1 MKWNQLL
8 RKEFTEIIK
17 SKKILIPIIAVLFVP
32 ILYAGMFLWAF
43 WDPYKQLDDLPVAV
57 VNLDKGAVFD
67 GKPIEVGKGLVDNLK
82 DNTSFK
88 WEFVSEKEAEKGMEG
103 RKYYMLVRIPDDF
116 SSNAT
121 TLLKDDPKPLNLEYI
136 PNESLNFLSS
146 QIGGTAI
153 EKIKGEVSSTLTK
166 TYAEKMFDS
175 IQDVSKGLADGAEG
189 ANKLHD
195 GSSELHD
202 GSSKVTDGLHTLQGK
217 SGEMKDGAQKL
228 ADGSNKLVDGSG
240 KVTNGLNTLNSKTGE
255 MQTGIGKLVDGSGKV
270 TDGLH
275 VLNSNVGIGKLVSGS
290 GKVTDGLHVLNSN
303 AGIGKLVSGSGKV
316 TDGLHVLNSNAGI
329 GKLVDGS
336 GKVTDGLHAL
346 NSNAGIGKLVDGSG
360 KVTNG
365 LNMLN
370 SKTGEMQT
378 GIGKLVSGSGKVT
391 DGLNTLNSKTGEM
404 QKGIG
409 ELRDGSEKVTG
420 GLNELVSKSGD
431 LKTGTTDLS
440 NGMGKLVEGR
450 SQLEKG
456 SQEIQK
462 GLQDLNS
469 NVQKSA
475 AGLEEMQSKVPSIL
489 NTVNEKIDGAGANV
503 NQLNELTQSTAG
515 DAKTAAQDVANLQKQ
530 IESLPKEYQEQLQP
544 FITSAVKSTATVQQ
558 KAAGVAGGTNKLNEE
573 VKQLKGEIHQT
584 TNGLQNKLPN
594 PEGVKTLAGGIEK
607 LTNAQNEFVSK
618 FHGFGE
624 GLDKAKI
631 GANKLKDGS
640 VQLIDGVTQLQSG
653 SGKVTA
659 GLGELYAGAN
669 QMAGGIN
676 QLADGSA
683 QVTGGLGTVS
693 ERANQMAGGINQL
706 ADGSSQVTGGL
717 GTVSVGVSKLADGS
731 GQVTDGLGTVS
742 VGVSK
747 LADGSGQVT
756 GGLGTVSVGVSKLA
770 DGSSQVTGG
779 LGTVSVA
786 VNQLADGSSQVTG
799 GLGTLSAGANQM
811 SGGITQ
817 LTDGSSQVTTGLGT
831 LNGGLNQMSTGS
843 TQLIDGVNKLADGSG
858 KVTDGLVKVND
869 GSGELAEK
877 LGEGAEKTGEVK
889 GTDKTYDM
897 FASPVKVKTEK
908 MAEVPNYG
916 TGFTPYFLS
925 LGLFVGALLLSIVY
939 PLRDTVGVPKS
950 GFSWF
955 ISKFGVL
962 LSVGI
967 IQAIVA
973 DVILLFGLGVEV
985 QSIPYF
991 ILFSIVTSL
1000 AFIALIQCLVTAFG
1014 DAGRFIAIITLIIQ
1028 LTTSAGTFP
1037 LELIPKFLQPFN
1049 AWLPMTYSV
1058 SGLKAVVSSGDFNFM
1073 WQNIGML
1080 MIFIVVLSLGTIA
1093 SLTLMHKRQFKNV
1106 AENQSV
1112 EA

>member
-1 MKWNQLL
+1 MMKWNQLL

-88 WEFVSEKEAEKGMEG
+88 WEFVSEKEAENGMEG

-240 KVTNGLNTLNSKTGE
+240 KVT
-255 MQTGIGKLVDGSGKV
+255 
-270 TDGLH
+270 
-275 VLNSNVGIGKLVSGS
+275 
-290 GKVTDGLHVLNSN
+290 
-303 AGIGKLVSGSGKV
+303 
-316 TDGLHVLNSNAGI
+316 
-329 GKLVDGS
+329 
-336 GKVTDGLHAL
+336 
-346 NSNAGIGKLVDGSG
+346 
-360 KVTNG
+360 
-365 LNMLN
+365 
-370 SKTGEMQT
+370 
-378 GIGKLVSGSGKVT
+378 
-391 DGLNTLNSKTGEM
+391 DGLNTLSSITGEM
-404 QKGIG
+404 QKGIS
-409 ELRDGSEKVTG
+409 ELRDGSEKVTN
-420 GLNELVSKSGD
+420 GLSLLASKTGE
-431 LKTGTTDLS
+431 LKTGTTELS
-440 NGMGKLVEGR
+440 NGMEKLVGGQI
-450 SQLEKG
+450 QLEKG

-462 GLQDLNS
+462 GLQELDS
-469 NVQKSA
+469 KVKISA
-475 AGLEEMQSKVPSIL
+475 AGLEEMQAKVPTIL
-489 NTVNEKIDGAGANV
+489 NKVNEKIDGAEKNV
-503 NQLNELTQSTAG
+503 NQLNGFTQSTAG
-515 DAKTAAQDVANLQKQ
+515 DAKNAAQDVANLQKQ

-544 FITSAVKSTATVQQ
+544 YITNAAKSTATVQQ
-558 KAAGVAGGTNKLNEE
+558 KVAVVSGGTKQLNEE
-573 VKQLKGEIHQT
+573 VNQLKGEINQKASEM
-584 TNGLQNKLPN
+584 QNKLPN
-594 PEGVKTLAGGIEK
+594 SGGINTLTDGITK
-607 LTNAQNEFVSK
+607 LMNAQNEFVSK

-624 GLDKAKI
+624 GLNNAKV
-631 GANKLKDGS
+631 GANNLNKASD
-640 VQLIDGVTQLQSG
+640 QLIDGVTQL
-653 SGKVTA
+653 
-659 GLGELYAGAN
+659 
-669 QMAGGIN
+669 
-676 QLADGSA
+676 
-683 QVTGGLGTVS
+683 
-693 ERANQMAGGINQL
+693 
-706 ADGSSQVTGGL
+706 ADGSS
-717 GTVSVGVSKLADGS
+717 K
-731 GQVTDGLGTVS
+731 
-742 VGVSK
+742 
-747 LADGSGQVT
+747 
-756 GGLGTVSVGVSKLA
+756 
-770 DGSSQVTGG
+770 
-779 LGTVSVA
+779 
-786 VNQLADGSSQVTG
+786 VTG

>member
-88 WEFVSEKEAEKGMEG
+88 WEFVSEKEAKKGMEG
-103 RKYYMLVRIPDDF
+103 RKYYMLVRIPNDF

-175 IQDVSKGLADGAEG
+175 IKDVSKGLADGAEG

-217 SGEMKDGAQKL
+217 SGEMKDGVGKL

-240 KVTNGLNTLNSKTGE
+240 KVTAGLNTLNSKTGIGKLQDGSGKVTDGLNTLNGKTGE
-255 MQTGIGKLVDGSGKV
+255 MQTGIGKLVDGSGK
-270 TDGLH
+270 
-275 VLNSNVGIGKLVSGS
+275 I
-290 GKVTDGLHVLNSN
+290 
-303 AGIGKLVSGSGKV
+303 
-316 TDGLHVLNSNAGI
+316 
-329 GKLVDGS
+329 
-336 GKVTDGLHAL
+336 
-346 NSNAGIGKLVDGSG
+346 
-360 KVTNG
+360 TN
-365 LNMLN
+365 
-370 SKTGEMQT
+370 
-378 GIGKLVSGSGKVT
+378 
-391 DGLNTLNSKTGEM
+391 GLNTLNSKT
-404 QKGIG
+404 G

-420 GLNELVSKSGD
+420 GLNKLVSKSGE
-431 LKTGTTDLS
+431 LQTGTTDLS
-440 NGMGKLVEGR
+440 NGMGKLAEGQ

-462 GLQDLNS
+462 GLQELNS

-475 AGLEEMQSKVPSIL
+475 VGLEEMQSKVPSIL

-515 DAKTAAQDVANLQKQ
+515 DAKNAAQEVANLQKQ

-544 FITSAVKSTATVQQ
+544 FVTSAVKSTATVQQ

-573 VKQLKGEIHQT
+573 VKQLTGEIHQT

-594 PEGVKTLAGGIEK
+594 PAGVKTLAGGVEK

-631 GANKLKDGS
+631 GADKLKDGS

-659 GLGELYAGAN
+659 GLGQLSAGA
-669 QMAGGIN
+669 N
-676 QLADGSA
+676 QLADGSN
-683 QVTGGLGTVS
+683 QVTGGLGTLSVG
-693 ERANQMAGGINQL
+693 ANQMAGGINQL

-717 GTVSVGVSKLADGS
+717 GTLSVGVTKLADGS
-731 GQVTDGLGTVS
+731 
-742 VGVSK
+742 
-747 LADGSGQVT
+747 
-756 GGLGTVSVGVSKLA
+756 
-770 DGSSQVTGG
+770 
-779 LGTVSVA
+779 
-786 VNQLADGSSQVTG
+786 N
-799 GLGTLSAGANQM
+799 
-811 SGGITQ
+811 
-817 LTDGSSQVTTGLGT
+817 QVTTGLGD
-831 LNGGLNQMSTGS
+831 LNGGLNKMSTGS

-967 IQAIVA
+967 IQAVVA

-985 QSIPYF
+985 QSMPYF

-1073 WQNIGML
+1073 WQNVGIL

-1093 SLTLMHKRQFKNV
+1093 SLTWMHKRQFRNI
-1106 AENQSV
+1106 AENQSI

>member
-82 DNTSFK
+82 DNKNFK
-88 WEFVSEKEAEKGMEG
+88 WEFVSEKEAKKGMEG

-121 TLLKDDPKPLNLEYI
+121 TLLKDNPKPLNLEYI

-153 EKIKGEVSSTLTK
+153 EKIKTEVSSTLTK

-175 IQDVSKGLADGAEG
+175 IKDVSKGLADGSEG
-189 ANKLHD
+189 ASKLHE

-217 SGEMKDGAQKL
+217 SGEMKDGVGKL
-228 ADGSNKLVDGSG
+228 FDGSG
-240 KVTNGLNTLNSKTGE
+240 KVTAGLNTLNSKTGE
-255 MQTGIGKLVDGSGKV
+255 MQIGIGKLVDGSGKV

-275 VLNSNVGIGKLVSGS
+275 VLNSNV
-290 GKVTDGLHVLNSN
+290 
-303 AGIGKLVSGSGKV
+303 
-316 TDGLHVLNSNAGI
+316 GI

-360 KVTNG
+360 KVTA
-365 LNMLN
+365 
-370 SKTGEMQT
+370 
-378 GIGKLVSGSGKVT
+378 
-391 DGLNTLNSKTGEM
+391 GLNTLNSKA
-404 QKGIG
+404 G

-420 GLNELVSKSGD
+420 GLNKLVSKSGE

-515 DAKTAAQDVANLQKQ
+515 DAKNAAQEVANLQKQ

-573 VKQLKGEIHQT
+573 IKQLKGEIHQT

-594 PEGVKTLAGGIEK
+594 PAGMKALAGGIEK

-624 GLDKAKI
+624 GLDNAKI
-631 GANKLKDGS
+631 GADKLKDGS

-659 GLGELYAGAN
+659 GLGQLSAGV
-669 QMAGGIN
+669 N
-676 QLADGSA
+676 QLADGSS
-683 QVTGGLGTVS
+683 QVTGGLGTLS
-693 ERANQMAGGINQL
+693 AGVNQL

-717 GTVSVGVSKLADGS
+717 GTVSVGVTKLADGSNQVTDGLGTLSVGANQMAGGVNQLADGS
-731 GQVTDGLGTVS
+731 GQVTT
-742 VGVSK
+742 
-747 LADGSGQVT
+747 
-756 GGLGTVSVGVSKLA
+756 
-770 DGSSQVTGG
+770 
-779 LGTVSVA
+779 
-786 VNQLADGSSQVTG
+786 
-799 GLGTLSAGANQM
+799 GLGTLSN
-811 SGGITQ
+811 
-817 LTDGSSQVTTGLGT
+817 
-831 LNGGLNQMSTGS
+831 GS
-843 TQLIDGVNKLADGSG
+843 TQLIEGVNKLADGSG

-908 MAEVPNYG
+908 IAEVPNYG

-991 ILFSIVTSL
+991 ILFSIITSL
-1000 AFIALIQCLVTAFG
+1000 AFIALIQCLVTALG
-1014 DAGRFIAIITLIIQ
+1014 DAGRFIAIITLIMQ

-1058 SGLKAVVSSGDFNFM
+1058 SGFKAVVSSGDFDFM

-1093 SLTLMHKRQFKNV
+1093 SLTLMHKRQFKNI
-1106 AENQSV
+1106 AENQSI

>member
-1 MKWNQLL
+1 MMKGNQLL

-82 DNTSFK
+82 DNKSFK
-88 WEFVSEKEAEKGMEG
+88 WEFVSEKEAKKGMEG

-121 TLLKDDPKPLNLEYI
+121 TLLKDNPKPLNLEYI

-153 EKIKGEVSSTLTK
+153 EKIKGEVASTLTK

-217 SGEMKDGAQKL
+217 SGEMKDGVQKL

-255 MQTGIGKLVDGSGKV
+255 MQIGIGKLVD
-270 TDGLH
+270 
-275 VLNSNVGIGKLVSGS
+275 
-290 GKVTDGLHVLNSN
+290 
-303 AGIGKLVSGSGKV
+303 GSGKV

-360 KVTNG
+360 KVTDG
-365 LNMLN
+365 LHALN
-370 SKTGEMQT
+370 SNA
-378 GIGKLVSGSGKVT
+378 GIGKLVDGSGKVT
-391 DGLNTLNSKTGEM
+391 DGLNTLNSKTGE
-404 QKGIG
+404 
-409 ELRDGSEKVTG
+409 LRDGSEKVTG
-420 GLNELVSKSGD
+420 GLNKLVSKSGE

-440 NGMGKLVEGR
+440 NGMGKLVEGQ
-450 SQLEKG
+450 SQLEEG
-456 SQEIQK
+456 SQAIQK
-462 GLQDLNS
+462 GLQELNS

-515 DAKTAAQDVANLQKQ
+515 DAKNAAQEVANLQKQ

-544 FITSAVKSTATVQQ
+544 FVTSAVKSTATVQQ

-573 VKQLKGEIHQT
+573 VKQVKVEIHQT

-594 PEGVKTLAGGIEK
+594 PAGIKTLAGGIEK

-624 GLDKAKI
+624 GLDNAKI
-631 GANKLKDGS
+631 GADKLKDGS

-659 GLGELYAGAN
+659 GLGQLSAGVN
-669 QMAGGIN
+669 Q
-676 QLADGSA
+676 
-683 QVTGGLGTVS
+683 
-693 ERANQMAGGINQL
+693 
-706 ADGSSQVTGGL
+706 
-717 GTVSVGVSKLADGS
+717 LADGS
-731 GQVTDGLGTVS
+731 GQVTGGLGTLS

-756 GGLGTVSVGVSKLA
+756 GGLGTLSVGVTK
-770 DGSSQVTGG
+770 
-779 LGTVSVA
+779 
-786 VNQLADGSSQVTG
+786 LADGSSQVTG
-799 GLGTLSAGANQM
+799 GLGTLSAGVNQLADGSGQVTGGLGTLSAGANQM
-811 SGGITQ
+811 AGGVNQLANGSSQVTGGLGTLFAGANQMAGGVNQLADGSGQ
-817 LTDGSSQVTTGLGT
+817 VTDGLGTLSVGANQMAGGVNQLADGSNQVTTGLGT
-831 LNGGLNQMSTGS
+831 LNGGLNKMSTGS

-991 ILFSIVTSL
+991 ILFSIITSL

-1014 DAGRFIAIITLIIQ
+1014 DAGRFIAIITLIMQ

-1058 SGLKAVVSSGDFNFM
+1058 SGLKAVVSSGDFDFM
-1073 WQNIGML
+1073 WQNVGVL

-1093 SLTLMHKRQFKNV
+1093 SLTWMHKRQFRNI
-1106 AENQSV
+1106 AENQSI

>member
-88 WEFVSEKEAEKGMEG
+88 WEFVSEKEAKKGMEG
-103 RKYYMLVRIPDDF
+103 RKYYMLVRIPNDF

-228 ADGSNKLVDGSG
+228 ADGSNKLVAGSG
-240 KVTNGLNTLNSKTGE
+240 KVTSGLNTLS
-255 MQTGIGKLVDGSGKV
+255 
-270 TDGLH
+270 
-275 VLNSNVGIGKLVSGS
+275 
-290 GKVTDGLHVLNSN
+290 
-303 AGIGKLVSGSGKV
+303 
-316 TDGLHVLNSNAGI
+316 
-329 GKLVDGS
+329 
-336 GKVTDGLHAL
+336 
-346 NSNAGIGKLVDGSG
+346 
-360 KVTNG
+360 
-365 LNMLN
+365 
-370 SKTGEMQT
+370 
-378 GIGKLVSGSGKVT
+378 
-391 DGLNTLNSKTGEM
+391 SKTGEM
-404 QKGIG
+404 QKGIS
-409 ELRDGSEKVTG
+409 ELRDGSEKVTN
-420 GLNELVSKSGD
+420 GLSLLASKTGE
-431 LKTGTTDLS
+431 LKTGTTELS
-440 NGMGKLVEGR
+440 NGMEKLAGGQI
-450 SQLEKG
+450 QLEEG

-462 GLQDLNS
+462 GLQELDS
-469 NVQKSA
+469 KVKISA
-475 AGLEEMQSKVPSIL
+475 AGLEEMQAKVPTIL
-489 NTVNEKIDGAGANV
+489 NKVNEKIDGAEKNV
-503 NQLNELTQSTAG
+503 NQLNGFTQSTAG
-515 DAKTAAQDVANLQKQ
+515 DAKNAAQDVANLQKQ

-544 FITSAVKSTATVQQ
+544 YITNAAKSTATVQQ
-558 KAAGVAGGTNKLNEE
+558 KVAVVSGGTKQLNEE
-573 VKQLKGEIHQT
+573 VNQLKGEINQKASEM
-584 TNGLQNKLPN
+584 QNKLPN
-594 PEGVKTLAGGIEK
+594 SGGINTLTDGITK
-607 LTNAQNEFVSK
+607 LMNAQNEFVSK

-624 GLDKAKI
+624 GLNNAKV
-631 GANKLKDGS
+631 GANNLNKASD
-640 VQLIDGVTQLQSG
+640 QLIDGVTQL
-653 SGKVTA
+653 
-659 GLGELYAGAN
+659 
-669 QMAGGIN
+669 
-676 QLADGSA
+676 
-683 QVTGGLGTVS
+683 
-693 ERANQMAGGINQL
+693 
-706 ADGSSQVTGGL
+706 ADGSS
-717 GTVSVGVSKLADGS
+717 K
-731 GQVTDGLGTVS
+731 
-742 VGVSK
+742 
-747 LADGSGQVT
+747 
-756 GGLGTVSVGVSKLA
+756 
-770 DGSSQVTGG
+770 
-779 LGTVSVA
+779 
-786 VNQLADGSSQVTG
+786 VTG

>member
-43 WDPYKQLDDLPVAV
+43 WDPYEQLDDLPVAV

-88 WEFVSEKEAEKGMEG
+88 WEFVSEKEAKKGMEG

-116 SSNAT
+116 SNNAT

-153 EKIKGEVSSTLTK
+153 EKIKGEVASTLTK

-217 SGEMKDGAQKL
+217 SGEMKDGVGKL
-228 ADGSNKLVDGSG
+228 FDGSG
-240 KVTNGLNTLNSKTGE
+240 RVTVGLNTLNGKTGE
-255 MQTGIGKLVDGSGKV
+255 MQIGIGKLVD
-270 TDGLH
+270 
-275 VLNSNVGIGKLVSGS
+275 
-290 GKVTDGLHVLNSN
+290 
-303 AGIGKLVSGSGKV
+303 GSGKV

-336 GKVTDGLHAL
+336 GIVTDGLHAL

-360 KVTNG
+360 KITDG
-365 LNMLN
+365 LHLLN
-370 SKTGEMQT
+370 SKT
-378 GIGKLVSGSGKVT
+378 S
-391 DGLNTLNSKTGEM
+391 
-404 QKGIG
+404 

-420 GLNELVSKSGD
+420 GLNKLVSKSGE

-440 NGMGKLVEGR
+440 NGMGKLAER
-450 SQLEKG
+450 KSQLEKG

-469 NVQKSA
+469 NIQKSA

-515 DAKTAAQDVANLQKQ
+515 DAKNAAQEVANLQKQ

-558 KAAGVAGGTNKLNEE
+558 KAAVVAGGTNKLNEE
-573 VKQLKGEIHQT
+573 VKQLTGEIDQKT
-584 TNGLQNKLPN
+584 SGLQNTLPN
-594 PEGVKTLAGGIEK
+594 PAGVKTLAGGVEK

-624 GLDKAKI
+624 GLDNAKI
-631 GANKLKDGS
+631 GADKLKDGS

-659 GLGELYAGAN
+659 GLGQLSAG
-669 QMAGGIN
+669 
-676 QLADGSA
+676 
-683 QVTGGLGTVS
+683 
-693 ERANQMAGGINQL
+693 
-706 ADGSSQVTGGL
+706 
-717 GTVSVGVSKLADGS
+717 
-731 GQVTDGLGTVS
+731 
-742 VGVSK
+742 
-747 LADGSGQVT
+747 
-756 GGLGTVSVGVSKLA
+756 
-770 DGSSQVTGG
+770 
-779 LGTVSVA
+779 

-799 GLGTLSAGANQM
+799 GLGTLSVGVTKLADGSSQVTGGLGTLSVGVTKLADGSSQVTGGLDTLSVGAGQM

-817 LTDGSSQVTTGLGT
+817 LANGSGQVTTGLST
-831 LNGGLNQMSTGS
+831 LSTGS

-897 FASPVKVKTEK
+897 FANPVKVKTEK
-908 MAEVPNYG
+908 LAEVPNYG

-1049 AWLPMTYSV
+1049 TWLPMTYSV

-1073 WQNIGML
+1073 WQNIGIL

-1093 SLTLMHKRQFKNV
+1093 SLTWMHKRQFKNV
-1106 AENQSV
+1106 VENQSIEV
-1112 EA
+1112 

>member
-88 WEFVSEKEAEKGMEG
+88 WEFVSEKEAKKGMEG

-189 ANKLHD
+189 ASKLHD

-217 SGEMKDGAQKL
+217 SGEMKDGVQKL
-228 ADGSNKLVDGSG
+228 ADGSNKLQDGSG

-255 MQTGIGKLVDGSGKV
+255 MQIGIGKLVD
-270 TDGLH
+270 
-275 VLNSNVGIGKLVSGS
+275 
-290 GKVTDGLHVLNSN
+290 
-303 AGIGKLVSGSGKV
+303 GSGKV

-336 GKVTDGLHAL
+336 GKVT
-346 NSNAGIGKLVDGSG
+346 
-360 KVTNG
+360 NG
-365 LNMLN
+365 LNTLN
-370 SKTGEMQT
+370 GKTSEMQT
-378 GIGKLVSGSGKVT
+378 GIGKLVDGSGKVT

-404 QKGIG
+404 QKGID
-409 ELRDGSEKVTG
+409 ELHDGSEKVTG
-420 GLNELVSKSGD
+420 GLNKLVSKSGE
-431 LKTGTTDLS
+431 LKIGTTDLS
-440 NGMGKLVEGR
+440 NGMGKLVEGQ
-450 SQLEKG
+450 SQLEKW

-462 GLQDLNS
+462 GLQDLSS
-469 NVQKSA
+469 NVQKSTA
-475 AGLEEMQSKVPSIL
+475 ALEEMQSKDPAIL
-489 NTVNEKIDGAGANV
+489 ITVNEKIDGAGANV
-503 NQLNELTQSTAG
+503 NQLNELTQSAAG
-515 DAKTAAQDVANLQKQ
+515 DAKNAAQDVADLQKQ

-544 FITSAVKSTATVQQ
+544 FITNAVKNTTTVQQ
-558 KAAGVAGGTNKLNEE
+558 KSAGVAGGTNKLNEE
-573 VKQLKGEIHQT
+573 VKQLKGEINQKT
-584 TNGLQNKLPN
+584 GNGQSKLPN
-594 PEGVKTLAGGIEK
+594 PAELQSLTVGIDQ
-607 LTNAQNEFVSK
+607 LSNAQKGFVEKFQGFGAKLNTAKEGANEFKNES
-618 FHGFGE
+618 G
-624 GLDKAKI
+624 
-631 GANKLKDGS
+631 
-640 VQLIDGVTQLQSG
+640 QLID
-653 SGKVTA
+653 A
-659 GLGELYAGAN
+659 
-669 QMAGGIN
+669 IN
-676 QLADGSA
+676 QLADGSGK
-683 QVTGGLGTVS
+683 VTGGLDTLSAG
-693 ERANQMAGGINQL
+693 ANQMSGG
-706 ADGSSQVTGGL
+706 
-717 GTVSVGVSKLADGS
+717 
-731 GQVTDGLGTVS
+731 
-742 VGVSK
+742 
-747 LADGSGQVT
+747 
-756 GGLGTVSVGVSKLA
+756 
-770 DGSSQVTGG
+770 
-779 LGTVSVA
+779 

-811 SGGITQ
+811 AGGVNQ
-817 LTDGSSQVTTGLGT
+817 LADGSSQVTGGLGTLSVGVSKLADGSKQVTGGLGSLSVGAKQMAGGVNQLADGSHQVTTGLGD
-831 LNGGLNQMSTGS
+831 LNGGLNKMSTGS

-973 DVILLFGLGVEV
+973 DVILLLGLGVEV

-1073 WQNIGML
+1073 WQNVGVL

-1093 SLTLMHKRQFKNV
+1093 SLTWMHKRQFRNI
-1106 AENQSV
+1106 AENQSI

>member
-1 MKWNQLL
+1 MKWHKLL
-8 RKEFTEIIK
+8 SKEFAEIIK

-43 WDPYKQLDDLPVAV
+43 WDPYEQLDDLPVAV
-57 VNLDKGAVFD
+57 VNLDKGAELD

-82 DNTSFK
+82 DNKSFK
-88 WEFVSEKEAEKGMEG
+88 WEFVSEKEAKEGMEG

-153 EKIKGEVSSTLTK
+153 EKIKSEVSSTLTK

-175 IQDVSKGLADGAEG
+175 IKDVSKGLADGADG

-217 SGEMKDGAQKL
+217 SEEMKDGVQTL

-255 MQTGIGKLVDGSGKV
+255 MQIGIGKLQDGSGKVTAGLNTLNGKTGIGKLQDGSGKV
-270 TDGLH
+270 TDGLN
-275 VLNSNVGIGKLVSGS
+275 VLNG
-290 GKVTDGLHVLNSN
+290 
-303 AGIGKLVSGSGKV
+303 
-316 TDGLHVLNSNAGI
+316 
-329 GKLVDGS
+329 
-336 GKVTDGLHAL
+336 
-346 NSNAGIGKLVDGSG
+346 
-360 KVTNG
+360 
-365 LNMLN
+365 
-370 SKTGEMQT
+370 
-378 GIGKLVSGSGKVT
+378 
-391 DGLNTLNSKTGEM
+391 KTGEM

-409 ELRDGSEKVTG
+409 ELRSGSEKVTN
-420 GLNELVSKSGD
+420 GLNTMVSKTD
-431 LKTGTTDLS
+431 ELKTGTTELS
-440 NGMGKLVEGR
+440 NGMEKLAGGQSE
-450 SQLEKG
+450 LEKG

-462 GLQDLNS
+462 GLQELN
-469 NVQKSA
+469 NKVQNSV
-475 AGLEEMQSKVPSIL
+475 AGLGEMQSKVPSIL
-489 NTVNEKIDGAGANV
+489 NTVNEKIDGAGENV

-544 FITSAVKSTATVQQ
+544 FITNAAKSTATVQQ

-573 VKQLKGEIHQT
+573 VKQLKGEIGEKTSGMQS
-584 TNGLQNKLPN
+584 KMPN
-594 PEGVKTLAGGIEK
+594 PEEVGNLTSGIKK

-618 FHGFGE
+618 FHGLGE
-624 GLDKAKI
+624 GLGNAKV
-631 GANKLKDGS
+631 GADKLKNGS
-640 VQLIDGVTQLQSG
+640 GQLIDGVNQLLDG
-653 SGKVTA
+653 SGKVTE
-659 GLGELYAGAN
+659 GLGALSVGAN
-669 QMAGGIN
+669 QMAGGI
-676 QLADGSA
+676 
-683 QVTGGLGTVS
+683 T
-693 ERANQMAGGINQL
+693 QL

-717 GTVSVGVSKLADGS
+717 GTVSLVVTKLEDGS
-731 GQVTDGLGTVS
+731 
-742 VGVSK
+742 
-747 LADGSGQVT
+747 
-756 GGLGTVSVGVSKLA
+756 
-770 DGSSQVTGG
+770 
-779 LGTVSVA
+779 
-786 VNQLADGSSQVTG
+786 NQVTG
-799 GLGTLSAGANQM
+799 GLGTLSVGTNQM
-811 SGGITQ
+811 IGGVNQ
-817 LTDGSSQVTTGLGT
+817 LADGSGQVTTGLGT
-831 LNGGLNQMSTGS
+831 LNGGLNKMSTGS
-843 TQLIDGVNKLADGSG
+843 TQLIDGVNKLTDGSG

-897 FASPVKVKTEK
+897 FASPVKVKVEK

-1014 DAGRFIAIITLIIQ
+1014 DAGRFIAIITLIMQ

-1058 SGLKAVVSSGDFNFM
+1058 SGFKAVVSSGDFNFM
-1073 WQNIGML
+1073 WQNIGIL

-1093 SLTLMHKRQFKNV
+1093 SLTWMHKRQFKNI

>member
-1 MKWNQLL
+1 MKGNQLL

-82 DNTSFK
+82 DNKSFK
-88 WEFVSEKEAEKGMEG
+88 WEFVSEKEAKKGMEG
-103 RKYYMLVRIPDDF
+103 RKYYMLVRIPADF

-121 TLLKDDPKPLNLEYI
+121 TLLKDNPKPLNLEYI

-153 EKIKGEVSSTLTK
+153 EKIKSEVSSTLTK

-175 IQDVSKGLADGAEG
+175 IKDVSKGLADGAEG
-189 ANKLHD
+189 ASKLHD
-195 GSSELHD
+195 GTSELHD

-217 SGEMKDGAQKL
+217 SGEMKDGVQKL
-228 ADGSNKLVDGSG
+228 ADGSNKLIDGSG
-240 KVTNGLNTLNSKTGE
+240 KVTAGLNTLNSKTGE
-255 MQTGIGKLVDGSGKV
+255 MQTGIGKLQDGSGKV
-270 TDGLH
+270 TG
-275 VLNSNVGIGKLVSGS
+275 
-290 GKVTDGLHVLNSN
+290 
-303 AGIGKLVSGSGKV
+303 
-316 TDGLHVLNSNAGI
+316 
-329 GKLVDGS
+329 
-336 GKVTDGLHAL
+336 
-346 NSNAGIGKLVDGSG
+346 
-360 KVTNG
+360 
-365 LNMLN
+365 
-370 SKTGEMQT
+370 
-378 GIGKLVSGSGKVT
+378 
-391 DGLNTLNSKTGEM
+391 GLNTLNSKT
-404 QKGIG
+404 G

-420 GLNELVSKSGD
+420 GLNKLVSKSGE
-431 LKTGTTDLS
+431 LQTGTTNLS
-440 NGMGKLVEGR
+440 NGMGKLVEGQ

-456 SQEIQK
+456 SQAIQK

-489 NTVNEKIDGAGANV
+489 NAVNEKIDGAGANV
-503 NQLNELTQSTAG
+503 NRLNELTQSTAG
-515 DAKTAAQDVANLQKQ
+515 DAKNAAQEVANLQKQ

-544 FITSAVKSTATVQQ
+544 FITSAVKSTETVQQ
-558 KAAGVAGGTNKLNEE
+558 KAAGVAGGTNKLNEQ
-573 VKQLKGEIHQT
+573 VKQLKGEIDQKT
-584 TNGLQNKLPN
+584 SGLQNKLPN
-594 PEGVKTLAGGIEK
+594 SEGVKTLADGIEK

-618 FHGFGE
+618 FYGFGE
-624 GLDKAKI
+624 GLDNAKI
-631 GANKLKDGS
+631 GADKLKDGS

-659 GLGELYAGAN
+659 GLGQLSAG
-669 QMAGGIN
+669 
-676 QLADGSA
+676 
-683 QVTGGLGTVS
+683 
-693 ERANQMAGGINQL
+693 
-706 ADGSSQVTGGL
+706 
-717 GTVSVGVSKLADGS
+717 
-731 GQVTDGLGTVS
+731 
-742 VGVSK
+742 
-747 LADGSGQVT
+747 
-756 GGLGTVSVGVSKLA
+756 
-770 DGSSQVTGG
+770 
-779 LGTVSVA
+779 
-786 VNQLADGSSQVTG
+786 VNQLVDGSSQVTG
-799 GLGTLSAGANQM
+799 GLGTLSVGTSQM
-811 SGGITQ
+811 TGGITQ
-817 LTDGSSQVTTGLGT
+817 LADGSSQVTTGLGT
-831 LNGGLNQMSTGS
+831 LNGGLNKMSTGS

-991 ILFSIVTSL
+991 ILFSIITSL

-1037 LELIPKFLQPFN
+1037 LELIPKFLQPFH

-1058 SGLKAVVSSGDFNFM
+1058 SGFKAVVSSGDFNFM
-1073 WQNIGML
+1073 WQNIGIL
-1080 MIFIVVLSLGTIA
+1080 MIFIVVLSLGTIV
-1093 SLTLMHKRQFKNV
+1093 SLTLMHKRKFKNV
-1106 AENQSV
+1106 VENQSV

>member
-1 MKWNQLL
+1 MKGNQLL
-8 RKEFTEIIK
+8 RKEFTQIIK

-88 WEFVSEKEAEKGMEG
+88 WEFVSEKEAKKGMEG

-217 SGEMKDGAQKL
+217 SGEMKDGVGKIF
-228 ADGSNKLVDGSG
+228 DGSG
-240 KVTNGLNTLNSKTGE
+240 KVTAGLNTLNGKTGE
-255 MQTGIGKLVDGSGKV
+255 MQIGIGKLVD
-270 TDGLH
+270 
-275 VLNSNVGIGKLVSGS
+275 
-290 GKVTDGLHVLNSN
+290 
-303 AGIGKLVSGSGKV
+303 GSGKV

-360 KVTNG
+360 KVTDG
-365 LNMLN
+365 LNTLN
-370 SKTGEMQT
+370 SKTSEMQT
-378 GIGKLVSGSGKVT
+378 GIGKLVDGSGKVT
-391 DGLNTLNSKTGEM
+391 DGLITLNSKTGKM
-404 QKGIG
+404 QKGID
-409 ELRDGSEKVTG
+409 ELHDGSEKVTG
-420 GLNELVSKSGD
+420 GLNKLVSKSGE

-440 NGMGKLVEGR
+440 NGMEQLVGGQ
-450 SQLEKG
+450 SQLEEA
-456 SQEIQK
+456 SQRIEK

-469 NVQKSA
+469 KVKSSA
-475 AGLEEMQSKVPSIL
+475 AALEEMQSKGPSIL

-503 NQLNELTQSTAG
+503 NQLHELTQSTAG
-515 DAKTAAQDVANLQKQ
+515 DAKNAAQDVANLQKQ

-558 KAAGVAGGTNKLNEE
+558 KATGVAGGTNKLNEE
-573 VKQLKGEIHQT
+573 VKQLKGEINQKT
-584 TNGLQNKLPN
+584 GDGQSKLPN
-594 PEGVKTLAGGIEK
+594 PAELQSLTVGIDQLSSAQKGFVEK
-607 LTNAQNEFVSK
+607 FQ
-618 FHGFGE
+618 GFGE
-624 GLDKAKI
+624 KLNTAKE
-631 GANKLKDGS
+631 GANKFKNESG
-640 VQLIDGVTQLQSG
+640 QLIDAINQLADG
-653 SGKVTA
+653 SGKVTG
-659 GLGELYAGAN
+659 GLDTLSAGAN
-669 QMAGGIN
+669 QMAGG
-676 QLADGSA
+676 
-683 QVTGGLGTVS
+683 
-693 ERANQMAGGINQL
+693 
-706 ADGSSQVTGGL
+706 
-717 GTVSVGVSKLADGS
+717 
-731 GQVTDGLGTVS
+731 
-742 VGVSK
+742 
-747 LADGSGQVT
+747 
-756 GGLGTVSVGVSKLA
+756 
-770 DGSSQVTGG
+770 
-779 LGTVSVA
+779 

-811 SGGITQ
+811 AGGVNQ
-817 LTDGSSQVTTGLGT
+817 LADGSSQVTGGLGT
-831 LNGGLNQMSTGS
+831 LSVGVTKLADGSSQVTGGLGTLSVGVTKLADGSSQVTGGLGTLSVGAGQMAGGITQLANGSGQVTTGLSTLSTGS

-967 IQAIVA
+967 IQAVVA

-1073 WQNIGML
+1073 WQNVGVL

-1093 SLTLMHKRQFKNV
+1093 SLTWMHKRQFRNI
-1106 AENQSV
+1106 AENQSI

>member
-88 WEFVSEKEAEKGMEG
+88 WEFVSEKEAKKGMEG
-103 RKYYMLVRIPDDF
+103 RKYYMLVRIPNDF

-217 SGEMKDGAQKL
+217 SGEMKDGVGKL
-228 ADGSNKLVDGSG
+228 FDGSG

-255 MQTGIGKLVDGSGKV
+255 MQI
-270 TDGLH
+270 
-275 VLNSNVGIGKLVSGS
+275 
-290 GKVTDGLHVLNSN
+290 
-303 AGIGKLVSGSGKV
+303 
-316 TDGLHVLNSNAGI
+316 
-329 GKLVDGS
+329 
-336 GKVTDGLHAL
+336 
-346 NSNAGIGKLVDGSG
+346 GIGKLVDGSG

-365 LNMLN
+365 LNTLN
-370 SKTGEMQT
+370 SKTSEMQTGIGKLQDGSQKVTAGLNTLNGKTGEMQT
-378 GIGKLVSGSGKVT
+378 GIGKL
-391 DGLNTLNSKTGEM
+391 
-404 QKGIG
+404 Q
-409 ELRDGSEKVTG
+409 DGSEKVTA
-420 GLNELVSKSGD
+420 GLNTLVSKSGE

-440 NGMGKLVEGR
+440 NGMEQLVGGQSKLEGA
-450 SQLEKG
+450 SQKIEKG
-456 SQEIQK
+456 LE
-462 GLQDLNS
+462 DLNRTVK
-469 NVQKSA
+469 NSA
-475 AGLEEMQSKVPSIL
+475 ADSKEMQSKGPSIL
-489 NTVNEKIDGAGANV
+489 NTVNEKIDEAGANV
-503 NQLNELTQSTAG
+503 NQLNELTQSTAE
-515 DAKTAAQDVANLQKQ
+515 DAKNAAQEVANLQKQ

-573 VKQLKGEIHQT
+573 VKQLKGEINQKT
-584 TNGLQNKLPN
+584 SDSQDKLPST
-594 PEGVKTLAGGIEK
+594 EKMASLTGSIEK
-607 LTNAQNEFVSK
+607 LVGAQKGFVESSQEFGKKLNA
-618 FHGFGE
+618 
-624 GLDKAKI
+624 AKE
-631 GANKLKDGS
+631 GANKFKNESG
-640 VQLIDGVTQLQSG
+640 QLID
-653 SGKVTA
+653 A
-659 GLGELYAGAN
+659 
-669 QMAGGIN
+669 IN
-676 QLADGSA
+676 Q
-683 QVTGGLGTVS
+683 
-693 ERANQMAGGINQL
+693 
-706 ADGSSQVTGGL
+706 
-717 GTVSVGVSKLADGS
+717 
-731 GQVTDGLGTVS
+731 
-742 VGVSK
+742 

-756 GGLGTVSVGVSKLA
+756 GGLGTLSAGA
-770 DGSSQVTGG
+770 NQMAGG
-779 LGTVSVA
+779 

-799 GLGTLSAGANQM
+799 GLGALSTGANQM
-811 SGGITQ
+811 AGGVNK
-817 LTDGSSQVTTGLGT
+817 LADGSSQVTGGLGT
-831 LNGGLNQMSTGS
+831 LSVGANQMAGGVNQLASGSGQVTTGLSTLSTGS

-908 MAEVPNYG
+908 MVEVPNYG

-973 DVILLFGLGVEV
+973 DIILLFGLGVEV

-1073 WQNIGML
+1073 WQNVGIL

-1093 SLTLMHKRQFKNV
+1093 SLTWMHKRQFRNI
-1106 AENQSV
+1106 AENQSI

>member
-1 MKWNQLL
+1 MKWHKLL
-8 RKEFTEIIK
+8 SKEFAEIIK

-43 WDPYKQLDDLPVAV
+43 WDPYEQLDDLPVAV
-57 VNLDKGAVFD
+57 VNLDKGAELD
-67 GKPIEVGKGLVDNLK
+67 GKPIEVGKGLIDNLK
-82 DNTSFK
+82 DNKSFK
-88 WEFVSEKEAEKGMEG
+88 WEFVSEKEAKEGMEG

-121 TLLKDDPKPLNLEYI
+121 TLLKDEPKPLNLEYI

-153 EKIKGEVSSTLTK
+153 EKIKSEVSSTLTK

-175 IQDVSKGLADGAEG
+175 IKDVSKGLADGADG

-195 GSSELHD
+195 GTSELHD
-202 GSSKVTDGLHTLQGK
+202 GSGKVTDGLHTLQGK
-217 SGEMKDGAQKL
+217 SGEMKDGVQKL
-228 ADGSNKLVDGSG
+228 ADGSNKLVDGSGKVTNGLNTLNSKTGEMQIGIGKLQDGSGKVTDGLHALNSNAGIGKLVDGSG

-270 TDGLH
+270 TDGL
-275 VLNSNVGIGKLVSGS
+275 
-290 GKVTDGLHVLNSN
+290 
-303 AGIGKLVSGSGKV
+303 
-316 TDGLHVLNSNAGI
+316 
-329 GKLVDGS
+329 
-336 GKVTDGLHAL
+336 
-346 NSNAGIGKLVDGSG
+346 
-360 KVTNG
+360 
-365 LNMLN
+365 
-370 SKTGEMQT
+370 
-378 GIGKLVSGSGKVT
+378 
-391 DGLNTLNSKTGEM
+391 NTLNSKTGEM

-409 ELRDGSEKVTG
+409 ELHDGSEKVTD
-420 GLNELVSKSGD
+420 GLNKLVSKSGE
-431 LKTGTTDLS
+431 LKTETTNLS
-440 NGMGKLVEGR
+440 NGMGKLVEGKI
-450 SQLEKG
+450 QLEKG

-469 NVQKSA
+469 NVQNSA

-489 NTVNEKIDGAGANV
+489 NTVNQKIDGAGENI

-515 DAKTAAQDVANLQKQ
+515 DAKNAAQEVANLQKQ

-558 KAAGVAGGTNKLNEE
+558 KATGVAGGTNKLNEE
-573 VKQLKGEIHQT
+573 VKQLKGEINQT

-624 GLDKAKI
+624 RLDNAKI
-631 GANKLKDGS
+631 GADKLKDGS

-653 SGKVTA
+653 SGKVTV
-659 GLGELYAGAN
+659 GLGQLSAEAN

-676 QLADGSA
+676 QLADGSG
-683 QVTGGLGTVS
+683 QVTGGLGILS

-717 GTVSVGVSKLADGS
+717 GTLS
-731 GQVTDGLGTVS
+731 G
-742 VGVSK
+742 GVSK

-756 GGLGTVSVGVSKLA
+756 GGLGTLSVGVTKLA

-779 LGTVSVA
+779 LDTLSVGVSK
-786 VNQLADGSSQVTG
+786 LRDGSVQVTS
-799 GLGTLSAGANQM
+799 GLGTLSVGTNQM
-811 SGGITQ
+811 IGGVNQ
-817 LTDGSSQVTTGLGT
+817 LADGSSQVTTGLGT
-831 LNGGLNQMSTGS
+831 LNGGLNKMSTGS
-843 TQLIDGVNKLADGSG
+843 IQLIDGVTKLTDGSG

-1014 DAGRFIAIITLIIQ
+1014 DAGRFIAIITLIMQ

-1058 SGLKAVVSSGDFNFM
+1058 SGFKAVVSSGDFNFM
-1073 WQNIGML
+1073 WQNIGIL

-1093 SLTLMHKRQFKNV
+1093 SLTWMHKRQFKNI
-1106 AENQSV
+1106 AENQSI

>member
-1 MKWNQLL
+1 MKGNQLL
-8 RKEFTEIIK
+8 RKEFTQIIK

-88 WEFVSEKEAEKGMEG
+88 WEFVSEKEAKKGMEG

-121 TLLKDDPKPLNLEYI
+121 TLLKDEPKPLNLEYI

-153 EKIKGEVSSTLTK
+153 EKIKGEVASTLTK

-189 ANKLHD
+189 ASKLHD
-195 GSSELHD
+195 GSNELHD

-217 SGEMKDGAQKL
+217 SGEMKDGVQKL

-240 KVTNGLNTLNSKTGE
+240 KVTNGLNVLNSKTGE
-255 MQTGIGKLVDGSGKV
+255 MQVGIGKLVD
-270 TDGLH
+270 
-275 VLNSNVGIGKLVSGS
+275 
-290 GKVTDGLHVLNSN
+290 
-303 AGIGKLVSGSGKV
+303 GSGKV

-336 GKVTDGLHAL
+336 GKVT
-346 NSNAGIGKLVDGSG
+346 
-360 KVTNG
+360 NG

-370 SKTGEMQT
+370 SKTSEMQTGIGKLQDGSQKVTAGLNTLNGKTGEMQT
-378 GIGKLVSGSGKVT
+378 GIGKLQDGSKKVT
-391 DGLNTLNSKTGEM
+391 NGLNTLVSQSGE
-404 QKGIG
+404 
-409 ELRDGSEKVTG
+409 
-420 GLNELVSKSGD
+420 
-431 LKTGTTDLS
+431 LKTGTIDLS
-440 NGMGKLVEGR
+440 NGMEQLVGGQ
-450 SQLEKG
+450 SQLEG
-456 SQEIQK
+456 ASQKIEK
-462 GLQDLNS
+462 GLEDLDRTVKN
-469 NVQKSA
+469 SA
-475 AGLEEMQSKVPSIL
+475 ADLKEMQSKGPSIL
-489 NTVNEKIDGAGANV
+489 NTVNEKINGAGANV
-503 NQLNELTQSTAG
+503 NQLNEFTQSTAG
-515 DAKTAAQDVANLQKQ
+515 DAKNAAQDVANLQKQ

-573 VKQLKGEIHQT
+573 VKQLKSEINQKT
-584 TNGLQNKLPN
+584 GDSQNKLPN
-594 PEGVKTLAGGIEK
+594 TEKLDSLTNSIEK
-607 LTNAQNEFVSK
+607 LVGVQKVFIGDFQEFGKKLNE
-618 FHGFGE
+618 
-624 GLDKAKI
+624 AKE
-631 GANKLKDGS
+631 GANKFKNESG
-640 VQLIDGVTQLQSG
+640 QLIDAINQLADG
-653 SGKVTA
+653 SGKVTG
-659 GLGELYAGAN
+659 GLDILSAGAN
-669 QMAGGIN
+669 QMAGG
-676 QLADGSA
+676 
-683 QVTGGLGTVS
+683 V
-693 ERANQMAGGINQL
+693 NQL

-717 GTVSVGVSKLADGS
+717 DTLSAGAN
-731 GQVTDGLGTVS
+731 QM
-742 VGVSK
+742 
-747 LADGSGQVT
+747 A
-756 GGLGTVSVGVSKLA
+756 GG
-770 DGSSQVTGG
+770 
-779 LGTVSVA
+779 

-799 GLGTLSAGANQM
+799 GLGTLSVGVTKLA
-811 SGGITQ
+811 
-817 LTDGSSQVTTGLGT
+817 DGSSQVTGGLGTLSVGANQMAGGVTQLADGSGQVTTGLGN
-831 LNGGLNQMSTGS
+831 LNGGLNKMSTGS

-967 IQAIVA
+967 IQAVVA

-1058 SGLKAVVSSGDFNFM
+1058 SGLKAVVSSGNFDFM
-1073 WQNIGML
+1073 WQNVGVL

-1093 SLTLMHKRQFKNV
+1093 SLTWMHKRQFKNI

>member
-1 MKWNQLL
+1 MKGNQLL

-82 DNTSFK
+82 DNKSFK
-88 WEFVSEKEAEKGMEG
+88 WEFVSEKEAKKGMEG

-121 TLLKDDPKPLNLEYI
+121 TLLKDNPKPLNLEYI

-153 EKIKGEVSSTLTK
+153 EKIKTEVSSTLTK

-175 IQDVSKGLADGAEG
+175 IKDVSKGLADGAEG
-189 ANKLHD
+189 ASKLHD

-217 SGEMKDGAQKL
+217 SGEMKDGVGKL
-228 ADGSNKLVDGSG
+228 FDGSG
-240 KVTNGLNTLNSKTGE
+240 KVTAGLNSLNSKTGE
-255 MQTGIGKLVDGSGKV
+255 MQIGIGKLVD
-270 TDGLH
+270 
-275 VLNSNVGIGKLVSGS
+275 
-290 GKVTDGLHVLNSN
+290 
-303 AGIGKLVSGSGKV
+303 GSGKV

-336 GKVTDGLHAL
+336 GKVTA
-346 NSNAGIGKLVDGSG
+346 
-360 KVTNG
+360 
-365 LNMLN
+365 
-370 SKTGEMQT
+370 
-378 GIGKLVSGSGKVT
+378 
-391 DGLNTLNSKTGEM
+391 GLNTLNSKT
-404 QKGIG
+404 G

-420 GLNELVSKSGD
+420 GLNKLVSKSGD

-489 NTVNEKIDGAGANV
+489 NTVNEKIDGAGANI
-503 NQLNELTQSTAG
+503 NQLNELTQSTVG

-594 PEGVKTLAGGIEK
+594 PAGMKALADGVEK

-624 GLDKAKI
+624 GLDNAKI
-631 GANKLKDGS
+631 GADKLKDGS

-653 SGKVTA
+653 SGKVT
-659 GLGELYAGAN
+659 
-669 QMAGGIN
+669 
-676 QLADGSA
+676 
-683 QVTGGLGTVS
+683 
-693 ERANQMAGGINQL
+693 
-706 ADGSSQVTGGL
+706 
-717 GTVSVGVSKLADGS
+717 
-731 GQVTDGLGTVS
+731 DGLGQLS
-742 VGVSK
+742 AG
-747 LADGSGQVT
+747 
-756 GGLGTVSVGVSKLA
+756 
-770 DGSSQVTGG
+770 
-779 LGTVSVA
+779 

-799 GLGTLSAGANQM
+799 GLGTLSAGVN
-811 SGGITQ
+811 Q
-817 LTDGSSQVTTGLGT
+817 LTDGSSQVTGGLGTLSVGANQMAGGVNQLADGSGQVTTGLGT
-831 LNGGLNQMSTGS
+831 LSTGS

-991 ILFSIVTSL
+991 ILFSIITSL

-1014 DAGRFIAIITLIIQ
+1014 DAGRFIAIITLIMQ

-1058 SGLKAVVSSGDFNFM
+1058 SGLKAVVSSGDFDFM

>member
-1 MKWNQLL
+1 MKGNQLL

-82 DNTSFK
+82 DNKSFK
-88 WEFVSEKEAEKGMEG
+88 WEFVSEKEVKKGMEG

-121 TLLKDDPKPLNLEYI
+121 TLLKDNPKPLNLEYI

-153 EKIKGEVSSTLTK
+153 EKIKTEVSSTLTK

-175 IQDVSKGLADGAEG
+175 IKDVSKGLADGSEG
-189 ANKLHD
+189 ASKLHD

-217 SGEMKDGAQKL
+217 SGEMKDGVGKL
-228 ADGSNKLVDGSG
+228 FDGSG
-240 KVTNGLNTLNSKTGE
+240 KVTAGLNTLNSKTGE
-255 MQTGIGKLVDGSGKV
+255 MQIGIGKLVD
-270 TDGLH
+270 
-275 VLNSNVGIGKLVSGS
+275 
-290 GKVTDGLHVLNSN
+290 
-303 AGIGKLVSGSGKV
+303 GSGKV

-336 GKVTDGLHAL
+336 GKVTA
-346 NSNAGIGKLVDGSG
+346 
-360 KVTNG
+360 
-365 LNMLN
+365 
-370 SKTGEMQT
+370 
-378 GIGKLVSGSGKVT
+378 
-391 DGLNTLNSKTGEM
+391 GLNTLNSKT
-404 QKGIG
+404 G

-420 GLNELVSKSGD
+420 GLNKLVSKSGD

-489 NTVNEKIDGAGANV
+489 NTINEKIDGAGANI
-503 NQLNELTQSTAG
+503 NQLNELTQSTVG
-515 DAKTAAQDVANLQKQ
+515 DAKNAAQDVANLQKQ

-594 PEGVKTLAGGIEK
+594 PAGMKALADGVEK

-624 GLDKAKI
+624 GLDNAKI
-631 GANKLKDGS
+631 GADKLKDGS

-653 SGKVTA
+653 SGKVT
-659 GLGELYAGAN
+659 
-669 QMAGGIN
+669 
-676 QLADGSA
+676 
-683 QVTGGLGTVS
+683 
-693 ERANQMAGGINQL
+693 
-706 ADGSSQVTGGL
+706 
-717 GTVSVGVSKLADGS
+717 
-731 GQVTDGLGTVS
+731 DGLGQLS
-742 VGVSK
+742 AG
-747 LADGSGQVT
+747 
-756 GGLGTVSVGVSKLA
+756 
-770 DGSSQVTGG
+770 
-779 LGTVSVA
+779 

-799 GLGTLSAGANQM
+799 GLGTLSAGVN
-811 SGGITQ
+811 Q
-817 LTDGSSQVTTGLGT
+817 LTDGSSQVTGGLGTLSVGANQMAGGVNQLADGSGQVTTGLGT
-831 LNGGLNQMSTGS
+831 LSNGS

-991 ILFSIVTSL
+991 ILFSIITSL

-1014 DAGRFIAIITLIIQ
+1014 DAGRFIAIITLIMQ

-1058 SGLKAVVSSGDFNFM
+1058 SGLKAVVSSGDFDFM
-1073 WQNIGML
+1073 WQNVGVL

-1093 SLTLMHKRQFKNV
+1093 SLTWMHKRQFRNI
-1106 AENQSV
+1106 AENQSI

>member
-88 WEFVSEKEAEKGMEG
+88 WEFVSEKEAKKGMEG
-103 RKYYMLVRIPDDF
+103 RKYYMLVRIPNDF

-189 ANKLHD
+189 ASKLHD

-240 KVTNGLNTLNSKTGE
+240 KVTAGLNTLNSKTGIGKLQDGSGKVTDGLNTLNGKTGE

-270 TDGLH
+270 T
-275 VLNSNVGIGKLVSGS
+275 N
-290 GKVTDGLHVLNSN
+290 
-303 AGIGKLVSGSGKV
+303 
-316 TDGLHVLNSNAGI
+316 
-329 GKLVDGS
+329 
-336 GKVTDGLHAL
+336 
-346 NSNAGIGKLVDGSG
+346 
-360 KVTNG
+360 
-365 LNMLN
+365 
-370 SKTGEMQT
+370 
-378 GIGKLVSGSGKVT
+378 
-391 DGLNTLNSKTGEM
+391 GLNTLNSKT
-404 QKGIG
+404 G

-420 GLNELVSKSGD
+420 GLNKLVSKSGE
-431 LKTGTTDLS
+431 LQTGTTDLS
-440 NGMGKLVEGR
+440 NGMEKLAEGQ

-462 GLQDLNS
+462 GLQELNS

-475 AGLEEMQSKVPSIL
+475 VGLEEMQSKVPSIL

-515 DAKTAAQDVANLQKQ
+515 DAKNAAQEVANLQKQ

-544 FITSAVKSTATVQQ
+544 FVTSAVKSTATVQQ

-573 VKQLKGEIHQT
+573 VKQLTGEIHQT

-594 PEGVKTLAGGIEK
+594 PAGVKTLAGGVEK
-607 LTNAQNEFVSK
+607 LTYAQNEFVSK

-631 GANKLKDGS
+631 GADKLKDGS

-659 GLGELYAGAN
+659 GLGQLSAGA
-669 QMAGGIN
+669 N
-676 QLADGSA
+676 QLADGSN
-683 QVTGGLGTVS
+683 QVTGGLGTLSVG
-693 ERANQMAGGINQL
+693 ANQMAGGINQL

-717 GTVSVGVSKLADGS
+717 GTLSVGVTKLADGS
-731 GQVTDGLGTVS
+731 
-742 VGVSK
+742 
-747 LADGSGQVT
+747 
-756 GGLGTVSVGVSKLA
+756 
-770 DGSSQVTGG
+770 
-779 LGTVSVA
+779 
-786 VNQLADGSSQVTG
+786 N
-799 GLGTLSAGANQM
+799 
-811 SGGITQ
+811 
-817 LTDGSSQVTTGLGT
+817 QVTTGLGD
-831 LNGGLNQMSTGS
+831 LNGGLNEMSTGS

-967 IQAIVA
+967 IQAVVA
-973 DVILLFGLGVEV
+973 DIILLFGLGVEV

-991 ILFSIVTSL
+991 IIFSIVTSL

-1073 WQNIGML
+1073 WRNIGVL

-1093 SLTLMHKRQFKNV
+1093 SLTWMHKRQFRNI

>member
-67 GKPIEVGKGLVDNLK
+67 GKPIEVGTGLVDNLK

-88 WEFVSEKEAEKGMEG
+88 WEFVSEKEAKKGMEG
-103 RKYYMLVRIPDDF
+103 RKYYMLVRIPNDF

-217 SGEMKDGAQKL
+217 SGEMKDGVGKL

-240 KVTNGLNTLNSKTGE
+240 KVTAGLNTLNSKTG
-255 MQTGIGKLVDGSGKV
+255 IGKLQDGSGKV
-270 TDGLH
+270 TDGLNT
-275 VLNSNVGIGKLVSGS
+275 LNGKTGEMQ
-290 GKVTDGLHVLNSN
+290 T
-303 AGIGKLVSGSGKV
+303 
-316 TDGLHVLNSNAGI
+316 
-329 GKLVDGS
+329 
-336 GKVTDGLHAL
+336 
-346 NSNAGIGKLVDGSG
+346 GIGKLVDGSG

-370 SKTGEMQT
+370 SKTGE
-378 GIGKLVSGSGKVT
+378 
-391 DGLNTLNSKTGEM
+391 
-404 QKGIG
+404 
-409 ELRDGSEKVTG
+409 LRDGSEKVTG
-420 GLNELVSKSGD
+420 GLNKLVSKSGE
-431 LKTGTTDLS
+431 LQTGTTDLS
-440 NGMGKLVEGR
+440 NGMGKLAEGQ

-462 GLQDLNS
+462 GLQELNN

-475 AGLEEMQSKVPSIL
+475 VGLEEMQSKVPSIL

-503 NQLNELTQSTAG
+503 NQLNEITQSTAG
-515 DAKTAAQDVANLQKQ
+515 DAKNAAQEVANLQKQ

-544 FITSAVKSTATVQQ
+544 FVTSAVKSTATVQQ

-573 VKQLKGEIHQT
+573 VKQLTGEIHQT

-594 PEGVKTLAGGIEK
+594 PAGVKTLAGGVEK

-631 GANKLKDGS
+631 GADKLKDGS

-659 GLGELYAGAN
+659 GLGQLSAGA
-669 QMAGGIN
+669 N
-676 QLADGSA
+676 QLADGSN
-683 QVTGGLGTVS
+683 QVTGGLGTLSVG
-693 ERANQMAGGINQL
+693 ANQMAGGINQL

-717 GTVSVGVSKLADGS
+717 GTLSVGVTKLADGS
-731 GQVTDGLGTVS
+731 
-742 VGVSK
+742 
-747 LADGSGQVT
+747 
-756 GGLGTVSVGVSKLA
+756 
-770 DGSSQVTGG
+770 
-779 LGTVSVA
+779 
-786 VNQLADGSSQVTG
+786 N
-799 GLGTLSAGANQM
+799 
-811 SGGITQ
+811 
-817 LTDGSSQVTTGLGT
+817 QVTTGLGD
-831 LNGGLNQMSTGS
+831 LNGGLNKMSTGS

-973 DVILLFGLGVEV
+973 DIILLFGLGVEV
-985 QSIPYF
+985 QSMPYF

-1073 WQNIGML
+1073 WQNVGIL

-1093 SLTLMHKRQFKNV
+1093 SLTWMHKRQFRNI
-1106 AENQSV
+1106 AENQSI

>member
-8 RKEFTEIIK
+8 LKEFTEIIK

-88 WEFVSEKEAEKGMEG
+88 WEFVSEKEAKKGMEG

-217 SGEMKDGAQKL
+217 SGEMKDGVGKL

-255 MQTGIGKLVDGSGKV
+255 MQIGIGKLVD
-270 TDGLH
+270 
-275 VLNSNVGIGKLVSGS
+275 
-290 GKVTDGLHVLNSN
+290 
-303 AGIGKLVSGSGKV
+303 GSGKV

-360 KVTNG
+360 KVTDG
-365 LNMLN
+365 LHALN
-370 SKTGEMQT
+370 SNA
-378 GIGKLVSGSGKVT
+378 GIGKLVDGSGKVT
-391 DGLNTLNSKTGEM
+391 DGLGTL
-404 QKGIG
+404 
-409 ELRDGSEKVTG
+409 
-420 GLNELVSKSGD
+420 
-431 LKTGTTDLS
+431 
-440 NGMGKLVEGR
+440 
-450 SQLEKG
+450 
-456 SQEIQK
+456 
-462 GLQDLNS
+462 
-469 NVQKSA
+469 
-475 AGLEEMQSKVPSIL
+475 
-489 NTVNEKIDGAGANV
+489 
-503 NQLNELTQSTAG
+503 
-515 DAKTAAQDVANLQKQ
+515 
-530 IESLPKEYQEQLQP
+530 
-544 FITSAVKSTATVQQ
+544 
-558 KAAGVAGGTNKLNEE
+558 
-573 VKQLKGEIHQT
+573 
-584 TNGLQNKLPN
+584 
-594 PEGVKTLAGGIEK
+594 
-607 LTNAQNEFVSK
+607 
-618 FHGFGE
+618 
-624 GLDKAKI
+624 
-631 GANKLKDGS
+631 
-640 VQLIDGVTQLQSG
+640 
-653 SGKVTA
+653 
-659 GLGELYAGAN
+659 
-669 QMAGGIN
+669 
-676 QLADGSA
+676 
-683 QVTGGLGTVS
+683 
-693 ERANQMAGGINQL
+693 
-706 ADGSSQVTGGL
+706 
-717 GTVSVGVSKLADGS
+717 
-731 GQVTDGLGTVS
+731 S

-756 GGLGTVSVGVSKLA
+756 GGLGTLSVGVTK
-770 DGSSQVTGG
+770 
-779 LGTVSVA
+779 
-786 VNQLADGSSQVTG
+786 LADGSSQVTG
-799 GLGTLSAGANQM
+799 GLGTLSAGVNQLADGSGQVTGGLGTLSAGANQM
-811 SGGITQ
+811 AGGVNQ
-817 LTDGSSQVTTGLGT
+817 LADGSSQVTDGLGTLSVGANQMAGGVNQLADGSNQVTTGLGT
-831 LNGGLNQMSTGS
+831 LNGGLNKMSTGS

-858 KVTDGLVKVND
+858 KVTDGLEKVND

-1073 WQNIGML
+1073 WQNVGVL

-1093 SLTLMHKRQFKNV
+1093 SLTWMHKRQFRNI
-1106 AENQSV
+1106 AENQSI

>member
-1 MKWNQLL
+1 MKGNQLL

-82 DNTSFK
+82 DNKSFK
-88 WEFVSEKEAEKGMEG
+88 WEFVSEKEAKKGMEG

-153 EKIKGEVSSTLTK
+153 EKIKGEVASTLTK

-217 SGEMKDGAQKL
+217 SGEMKDGVGKL
-228 ADGSNKLVDGSG
+228 FDGSG
-240 KVTNGLNTLNSKTGE
+240 KVTAGLNTLNSKTGE
-255 MQTGIGKLVDGSGKV
+255 MQIGIGKLVD
-270 TDGLH
+270 
-275 VLNSNVGIGKLVSGS
+275 
-290 GKVTDGLHVLNSN
+290 
-303 AGIGKLVSGSGKV
+303 GSGKV

-336 GKVTDGLHAL
+336 GKVTNGLNTL
-346 NSNAGIGKLVDGSG
+346 NSKTSEMQTGIGKLVDGSG
-360 KVTNG
+360 KVT
-365 LNMLN
+365 
-370 SKTGEMQT
+370 
-378 GIGKLVSGSGKVT
+378 
-391 DGLNTLNSKTGEM
+391 DGLNTLNNKTGEM

-409 ELRDGSEKVTG
+409 ELRNGSEKVTG
-420 GLNELVSKSGD
+420 GLNKLVSKSGE

-440 NGMGKLVEGR
+440 NGMEQLVGGQN
-450 SQLEKG
+450 QLEVA
-456 SQEIQK
+456 SQKIEK

-469 NVQKSA
+469 KVKNSA
-475 AGLEEMQSKVPSIL
+475 AGLEEIQSKGPSIL

-515 DAKTAAQDVANLQKQ
+515 DAKNAAQDVANLQKQ

-544 FITSAVKSTATVQQ
+544 FITSAAKSTATVQQ
-558 KAAGVAGGTNKLNEE
+558 KSTGVAGGTNKLNEE
-573 VKQLKGEIHQT
+573 VKQLKGEINQKT
-584 TNGLQNKLPN
+584 SDAQNKLPN
-594 PEGVKTLAGGIEK
+594 TAKLDSLTEGIEK
-607 LTNAQNEFVSK
+607 LASAQKGFVEN
-618 FHGFGE
+618 FQGFGKN
-624 GLDKAKI
+624 LNVAKE
-631 GANKLKDGS
+631 GANKFKNESD
-640 VQLIDGVTQLQSG
+640 QLIDAINQLADG
-653 SGKVTA
+653 SGQVTG
-659 GLGELYAGAN
+659 GLGALSVGANQMAGGVHQLADGSSQVTDGLGTLSAGAN
-669 QMAGGIN
+669 QMAGG
-676 QLADGSA
+676 
-683 QVTGGLGTVS
+683 V
-693 ERANQMAGGINQL
+693 NQL

-717 GTVSVGVSKLADGS
+717 GTL
-731 GQVTDGLGTVS
+731 S

-756 GGLGTVSVGVSKLA
+756 GGLGTLSAGVSKLA

-779 LGTVSVA
+779 LGTLSVGA
-786 VNQLADGSSQVTG
+786 NQMAGGVNQLADGSG
-799 GLGTLSAGANQM
+799 
-811 SGGITQ
+811 
-817 LTDGSSQVTTGLGT
+817 QVTTGLGT
-831 LNGGLNQMSTGS
+831 LSTGS

-908 MAEVPNYG
+908 IAEVPNYG

-1014 DAGRFIAIITLIIQ
+1014 DAGRFIAIITLIMQ

-1058 SGLKAVVSSGDFNFM
+1058 SGLKAVVSSGDFDFM
-1073 WQNIGML
+1073 WKNIGML

>member
-1 MKWNQLL
+1 MKGNQLL
-8 RKEFTEIIK
+8 RKEFKQIIK

-88 WEFVSEKEAEKGMEG
+88 WEFVSEKEAKKGMEG

-121 TLLKDDPKPLNLEYI
+121 TLLKDEPKPLNLEYI

-153 EKIKGEVSSTLTK
+153 EKIKGEVASTLTK

-175 IQDVSKGLADGAEG
+175 IQDVSKGLADGTEG
-189 ANKLHD
+189 ASKLHD
-195 GSSELHD
+195 GSNELHD

-217 SGEMKDGAQKL
+217 SGEMKDGVQKL
-228 ADGSNKLVDGSG
+228 ADGSNKLQDGSG
-240 KVTNGLNTLNSKTGE
+240 KVTAGLNTLNSKS
-255 MQTGIGKLVDGSGKV
+255 GIGKLQD
-270 TDGLH
+270 
-275 VLNSNVGIGKLVSGS
+275 
-290 GKVTDGLHVLNSN
+290 
-303 AGIGKLVSGSGKV
+303 
-316 TDGLHVLNSNAGI
+316 
-329 GKLVDGS
+329 
-336 GKVTDGLHAL
+336 
-346 NSNAGIGKLVDGSG
+346 
-360 KVTNG
+360 
-365 LNMLN
+365 
-370 SKTGEMQT
+370 
-378 GIGKLVSGSGKVT
+378 GSGKVT

-404 QKGIG
+404 QKGIS
-409 ELRDGSEKVTG
+409 ELHDGSEKVTN
-420 GLNELVSKSGD
+420 GLSILVSKTGE
-431 LKTGTTDLS
+431 LKTGTTELS
-440 NGMGKLVEGR
+440 NGMEKLVGGQ

-462 GLQDLNS
+462 GLQELN
-469 NVQKSA
+469 NKVQNSV
-475 AGLEEMQSKVPSIL
+475 AGLGEMQLKVPSIL

-515 DAKTAAQDVANLQKQ
+515 DAKNAAQDVANLQKQ

-544 FITSAVKSTATVQQ
+544 FITNAVKSTATVQQ

-573 VKQLKGEIHQT
+573 VTQLKGEISEKTSGMQS
-584 TNGLQNKLPN
+584 KMPN
-594 PEGVKTLAGGIEK
+594 PEDVGNLTSGIKK

-618 FHGFGE
+618 FHGLGE
-624 GLDKAKI
+624 GLGNAKV
-631 GANKLKDGS
+631 GADRLKNGS
-640 VQLIDGVTQLQSG
+640 GQLIDGVNQLFDG
-653 SGKVTA
+653 SGKVT
-659 GLGELYAGAN
+659 E
-669 QMAGGIN
+669 
-676 QLADGSA
+676 
-683 QVTGGLGTVS
+683 GLGTLSVG
-693 ERANQMAGGINQL
+693 ANQMAGGINQL

-717 GTVSVGVSKLADGS
+717 GTLSVGITKLADGS
-731 GQVTDGLGTVS
+731 
-742 VGVSK
+742 
-747 LADGSGQVT
+747 
-756 GGLGTVSVGVSKLA
+756 
-770 DGSSQVTGG
+770 
-779 LGTVSVA
+779 
-786 VNQLADGSSQVTG
+786 N
-799 GLGTLSAGANQM
+799 
-811 SGGITQ
+811 
-817 LTDGSSQVTTGLGT
+817 QVTTGIGT
-831 LNGGLNQMSTGS
+831 LNGGLNKMSTGS

-967 IQAIVA
+967 IQAVVA

-1058 SGLKAVVSSGDFNFM
+1058 SGLKAVVSSGDFDFM
-1073 WQNIGML
+1073 WQNVGVL

-1093 SLTLMHKRQFKNV
+1093 SLTWMHKRQFKNI

>member
-1 MKWNQLL
+1 MKWHKLL
-8 RKEFTEIIK
+8 SKEFAEIIK

-43 WDPYKQLDDLPVAV
+43 WDPYEQLDDLPVAV
-57 VNLDKGAVFD
+57 VNLDKGAELD

-82 DNTSFK
+82 DNKSFK
-88 WEFVSEKEAEKGMEG
+88 WEFVSEKEAKEGMEG

-175 IQDVSKGLADGAEG
+175 IKDVSKGLADGADG

-195 GSSELHD
+195 GASELHD
-202 GSSKVTDGLHTLQGK
+202 GSSKVTDGLYTLQGK
-217 SGEMKDGAQKL
+217 SGEMKDGVQKL
-228 ADGSNKLVDGSG
+228 ADGSNTLVDGSG
-240 KVTNGLNTLNSKTGE
+240 KVTTGLNTLNSKTGE
-255 MQTGIGKLVDGSGKV
+255 MQIGIGKLQDGS
-270 TDGLH
+270 
-275 VLNSNVGIGKLVSGS
+275 
-290 GKVTDGLHVLNSN
+290 
-303 AGIGKLVSGSGKV
+303 
-316 TDGLHVLNSNAGI
+316 
-329 GKLVDGS
+329 
-336 GKVTDGLHAL
+336 
-346 NSNAGIGKLVDGSG
+346 
-360 KVTNG
+360 
-365 LNMLN
+365 
-370 SKTGEMQT
+370 Q
-378 GIGKLVSGSGKVT
+378 KVT
-391 DGLNTLNSKTGEM
+391 DGLNTLAN
-404 QKGIG
+404 
-409 ELRDGSEKVTG
+409 
-420 GLNELVSKSGD
+420 KSGE
-431 LKTGTTDLS
+431 LKTGTNELA
-440 NGMGKLVEGR
+440 NGMEKLVGGQ
-450 SQLEKG
+450 SQLEEG
-456 SQEIQK
+456 SQKIEN

-469 NVQKSA
+469 TVKHSVV
-475 AGLEEMQSKVPSIL
+475 GLEEMQAKVPSIL
-489 NTVNEKIDGAGANV
+489 NTVNEKMNGAAENV
-503 NQLNELTQSTAG
+503 NQLNEFTQSTAG

-530 IESLPKEYQEQLQP
+530 IESLPKEYQEKLQP
-544 FITSAVKSTATVQQ
+544 YITNAVKSTATVQQ
-558 KAAGVAGGTNKLNEE
+558 KAIGVAGGTNKLNEE
-573 VKQLKGEIHQT
+573 VRQLKGEITQT
-584 TNGLQNKLPN
+584 TSDAQNKLPN
-594 PEGVKTLAGGIEK
+594 TAKLQSLTEGIEK
-607 LTNAQNEFVSK
+607 LLNAQNEFVSK

-624 GLDKAKI
+624 GLSNAKVGVDKL
-631 GANKLKDGS
+631 NNGS
-640 VQLIDGVTQLQSG
+640 GQLIDGVT
-653 SGKVTA
+653 
-659 GLGELYAGAN
+659 
-669 QMAGGIN
+669 
-676 QLADGSA
+676 
-683 QVTGGLGTVS
+683 
-693 ERANQMAGGINQL
+693 
-706 ADGSSQVTGGL
+706 
-717 GTVSVGVSKLADGS
+717 
-731 GQVTDGLGTVS
+731 
-742 VGVSK
+742 
-747 LADGSGQVT
+747 
-756 GGLGTVSVGVSKLA
+756 
-770 DGSSQVTGG
+770 
-779 LGTVSVA
+779 
-786 VNQLADGSSQVTG
+786 QLADGSSQVTG
-799 GLGTLSAGANQM
+799 GLGTLSVGASQM
-811 SGGITQ
+811 TGGITQ
-817 LTDGSSQVTTGLGT
+817 LEDGSSQVTTGIGT
-831 LNGGLNQMSTGS
+831 LNGGLNKMSTGS
-843 TQLIDGVNKLADGSG
+843 TQLIDGVNKLTDGSG

-869 GSGELAEK
+869 GSGTLAEK

-1014 DAGRFIAIITLIIQ
+1014 DAGRFIAILTLIIQ

-1037 LELIPKFLQPFN
+1037 LELIPKYLQPFN

-1058 SGLKAVVSSGDFNFM
+1058 SGFKAVVSSGDFNFM
-1073 WQNIGML
+1073 WQNIGIL

-1093 SLTLMHKRQFKNV
+1093 SLTWMHKRQFKNI
-1106 AENQSV
+1106 AENQSI

>member
-1 MKWNQLL
+1 MKGNQLL

-82 DNTSFK
+82 DNKSFK
-88 WEFVSEKEAEKGMEG
+88 WECVSEKEAKKGMEG

-121 TLLKDDPKPLNLEYI
+121 TLLKDNPKPLNLEYI

-153 EKIKGEVSSTLTK
+153 EKIKTEVSSTLTK
-166 TYAEKMFDS
+166 TYAKKMFDS
-175 IQDVSKGLADGAEG
+175 IKDVSKGLADGAEG
-189 ANKLHD
+189 ASKLHD

-217 SGEMKDGAQKL
+217 SGEMKDGVGKL
-228 ADGSNKLVDGSG
+228 FDGSG
-240 KVTNGLNTLNSKTGE
+240 KVTAGLNTLNSKTGE
-255 MQTGIGKLVDGSGKV
+255 MQIGIGKLVD
-270 TDGLH
+270 
-275 VLNSNVGIGKLVSGS
+275 
-290 GKVTDGLHVLNSN
+290 
-303 AGIGKLVSGSGKV
+303 GSGKV

-336 GKVTDGLHAL
+336 GKVTA
-346 NSNAGIGKLVDGSG
+346 
-360 KVTNG
+360 
-365 LNMLN
+365 
-370 SKTGEMQT
+370 
-378 GIGKLVSGSGKVT
+378 
-391 DGLNTLNSKTGEM
+391 GLNTLNSKT
-404 QKGIG
+404 G

-420 GLNELVSKSGD
+420 GLNKLVSKSGD

-489 NTVNEKIDGAGANV
+489 NTVNEKIDGAGANI
-503 NQLNELTQSTAG
+503 NQLNELTQSTVG

-573 VKQLKGEIHQT
+573 IKQLKGEIHQT

-594 PEGVKTLAGGIEK
+594 PAGMKALADGVEK

-624 GLDKAKI
+624 GLDNAKI
-631 GANKLKDGS
+631 GADKLKDGS

-653 SGKVTA
+653 SGKVT
-659 GLGELYAGAN
+659 
-669 QMAGGIN
+669 
-676 QLADGSA
+676 
-683 QVTGGLGTVS
+683 
-693 ERANQMAGGINQL
+693 
-706 ADGSSQVTGGL
+706 
-717 GTVSVGVSKLADGS
+717 
-731 GQVTDGLGTVS
+731 DGLGQLS
-742 VGVSK
+742 AG
-747 LADGSGQVT
+747 
-756 GGLGTVSVGVSKLA
+756 
-770 DGSSQVTGG
+770 
-779 LGTVSVA
+779 

-799 GLGTLSAGANQM
+799 GLGTLSAGVN
-811 SGGITQ
+811 Q
-817 LTDGSSQVTTGLGT
+817 LTDGSSQVTGGLGTLSVGANQMAGGVNQLADGSGQVTTGLGT
-831 LNGGLNQMSTGS
+831 LSTGS

-908 MAEVPNYG
+908 IAEVPNYG

-991 ILFSIVTSL
+991 ILFSIITSL

-1014 DAGRFIAIITLIIQ
+1014 DAGRFIAIITLIMQ

>member
-88 WEFVSEKEAEKGMEG
+88 WEFVSEKEAKKGMEG
-103 RKYYMLVRIPDDF
+103 RKYYMLVRIPNDF

-175 IQDVSKGLADGAEG
+175 IKDVSKGLADGAEG

-240 KVTNGLNTLNSKTGE
+240 KVTAGLNTLNSKTGIGKLQDGSGKVTDGLNTLNGKTGE

-275 VLNSNVGIGKLVSGS
+275 VLNSN
-290 GKVTDGLHVLNSN
+290 T
-303 AGIGKLVSGSGKV
+303 
-316 TDGLHVLNSNAGI
+316 GI

-336 GKVTDGLHAL
+336 GKVTAGLNAL
-346 NSNAGIGKLVDGSG
+346 HGKTSEMQTGIGKLVDGSG
-360 KVTNG
+360 KVTAG
-365 LNMLN
+365 LNTLN

-378 GIGKLVSGSGKVT
+378 GIGKL
-391 DGLNTLNSKTGEM
+391 
-404 QKGIG
+404 Q
-409 ELRDGSEKVTG
+409 DGSEKVTA
-420 GLNELVSKSGD
+420 GLNTLVSKTGE

-440 NGMGKLVEGR
+440 NGMEQLVGGQR
-450 SQLEKG
+450 QLEEA
-456 SQEIQK
+456 SQKIEK

-469 NVQKSA
+469 KVKSSA
-475 AGLEEMQSKVPSIL
+475 AALEEMQSKGPSIL

-515 DAKTAAQDVANLQKQ
+515 DAKNAAQDVANLQKQ

-544 FITSAVKSTATVQQ
+544 FVTSAVKSTATVQQ

-573 VKQLKGEIHQT
+573 VKQLKGEINQKT
-584 TNGLQNKLPN
+584 GDGQSKLSNPAELQSLT
-594 PEGVKTLAGGIEK
+594 VGIDQLSSAQKGFVEK
-607 LTNAQNEFVSK
+607 FQ
-618 FHGFGE
+618 GFG
-624 GLDKAKI
+624 AKLNTAKE
-631 GANKLKDGS
+631 GANKFKNESG
-640 VQLIDGVTQLQSG
+640 QLIDAINQLADG
-653 SGKVTA
+653 SGKVTG
-659 GLGELYAGAN
+659 GLGTLSAGAN
-669 QMAGGIN
+669 QMAGGVN
-676 QLADGSA
+676 QLADGSS
-683 QVTGGLGTVS
+683 QVTGGLGTLSAGASQMAGGVNQLADGS
-693 ERANQMAGGINQL
+693 SQVTGGLGTLSVGVTKLADGSSKVTGGLGTLSVGANQMAGGINQL

-717 GTVSVGVSKLADGS
+717 GTLSVGVTKLADGS
-731 GQVTDGLGTVS
+731 
-742 VGVSK
+742 
-747 LADGSGQVT
+747 
-756 GGLGTVSVGVSKLA
+756 
-770 DGSSQVTGG
+770 
-779 LGTVSVA
+779 
-786 VNQLADGSSQVTG
+786 N
-799 GLGTLSAGANQM
+799 
-811 SGGITQ
+811 
-817 LTDGSSQVTTGLGT
+817 QVTTGLGN
-831 LNGGLNQMSTGS
+831 LNGGLNKMSTGS

-1073 WQNIGML
+1073 WQNIGVL

-1093 SLTLMHKRQFKNV
+1093 SLTWMHKRQFRNI
-1106 AENQSV
+1106 AENQSI

>member
-1 MKWNQLL
+1 MKGNQLL
-8 RKEFTEIIK
+8 RKEFTQIIK

-88 WEFVSEKEAEKGMEG
+88 WEFVSEKEAKKGMEG

-121 TLLKDDPKPLNLEYI
+121 TLLKDEPKPLNLEYI

-153 EKIKGEVSSTLTK
+153 EKIKGEVASTLTK

-189 ANKLHD
+189 ASKLHD

-202 GSSKVTDGLHTLQGK
+202 GSSKVTDGLHILQGK
-217 SGEMKDGAQKL
+217 SGEMKDGVGKL
-228 ADGSNKLVDGSG
+228 FDGSG
-240 KVTNGLNTLNSKTGE
+240 KVTAGLNTLNSKTGE
-255 MQTGIGKLVDGSGKV
+255 MQTGVGKLVD
-270 TDGLH
+270 
-275 VLNSNVGIGKLVSGS
+275 
-290 GKVTDGLHVLNSN
+290 
-303 AGIGKLVSGSGKV
+303 GSGKV

-336 GKVTDGLHAL
+336 GKVTNGLNTL
-346 NSNAGIGKLVDGSG
+346 NSKTSEMQTGVGKLVDGSG
-360 KVTNG
+360 KVT
-365 LNMLN
+365 
-370 SKTGEMQT
+370 E
-378 GIGKLVSGSGKVT
+378 
-391 DGLNTLNSKTGEM
+391 GLNTLNNKTGEM
-404 QKGIG
+404 QKGID

-420 GLNELVSKSGD
+420 GLNKLVSKSGE

-440 NGMGKLVEGR
+440 NGMEQLVGGQ
-450 SQLEKG
+450 SQLEG
-456 SQEIQK
+456 ASQQIEK
-462 GLQDLNS
+462 GLEDLDRAVKN
-469 NVQKSA
+469 SA
-475 AGLEEMQSKVPSIL
+475 AGLKEMQSKGPSIL

-515 DAKTAAQDVANLQKQ
+515 DAKNAAQDVANLQKQ

-544 FITSAVKSTATVQQ
+544 FITNAVTSTATVQQ

-573 VKQLKGEIHQT
+573 VKQLKGEINQKT
-584 TNGLQNKLPN
+584 GDGQSKLPN
-594 PEGVKTLAGGIEK
+594 AAELQSLTAGIEQLSSAQKGFVEKFQGYGAK
-607 LTNAQNEFVSK
+607 LNT
-618 FHGFGE
+618 
-624 GLDKAKI
+624 AKE
-631 GANKLKDGS
+631 GANKFKNESG
-640 VQLIDGVTQLQSG
+640 QLIDAINQLADG
-653 SGKVTA
+653 SGKVTG
-659 GLGELYAGAN
+659 GLGALSAGAN
-669 QMAGGIN
+669 QMAGG
-676 QLADGSA
+676 
-683 QVTGGLGTVS
+683 V
-693 ERANQMAGGINQL
+693 NQL

-717 GTVSVGVSKLADGS
+717 GQLSAGANQMAGGVNQLADGS
-731 GQVTDGLGTVS
+731 S
-742 VGVSK
+742 
-747 LADGSGQVT
+747 QVT
-756 GGLGTVSVGVSKLA
+756 GGLGQLSAGVSKLA

-779 LGTVSVA
+779 LGQLSVGA
-786 VNQLADGSSQVTG
+786 NQMAGGVNQLAGGSG
-799 GLGTLSAGANQM
+799 
-811 SGGITQ
+811 
-817 LTDGSSQVTTGLGT
+817 QVTTGLGA
-831 LNGGLNQMSTGS
+831 LSTGS

-967 IQAIVA
+967 IQAVVA
-973 DVILLFGLGVEV
+973 DIILLFGLGVEV

-1093 SLTLMHKRQFKNV
+1093 SLTWMHKRQFRNI
-1106 AENQSV
+1106 AENQSI

>member
-88 WEFVSEKEAEKGMEG
+88 WEFVSEKEAKKGMEG
-103 RKYYMLVRIPDDF
+103 RKYYMLVRIPNDF

-175 IQDVSKGLADGAEG
+175 IKDVSKGLADGAEG

-217 SGEMKDGAQKL
+217 SGEMKDGVGKL
-228 ADGSNKLVDGSG
+228 ADGSNKLVDGSGKVTAGLNTLNSKTGIGKLQDGSGKVTDGLNTLNGKTGEMQTGIGKLVDGSG

-255 MQTGIGKLVDGSGKV
+255 
-270 TDGLH
+270 
-275 VLNSNVGIGKLVSGS
+275 
-290 GKVTDGLHVLNSN
+290 
-303 AGIGKLVSGSGKV
+303 
-316 TDGLHVLNSNAGI
+316 
-329 GKLVDGS
+329 
-336 GKVTDGLHAL
+336 
-346 NSNAGIGKLVDGSG
+346 
-360 KVTNG
+360 
-365 LNMLN
+365 
-370 SKTGEMQT
+370 
-378 GIGKLVSGSGKVT
+378 
-391 DGLNTLNSKTGEM
+391 
-404 QKGIG
+404 
-409 ELRDGSEKVTG
+409 LRDGSEKVTG
-420 GLNELVSKSGD
+420 GLNKLVSKSGE
-431 LKTGTTDLS
+431 LQTGTTDLS
-440 NGMGKLVEGR
+440 NGMGKLAEGQ

-462 GLQDLNS
+462 GLQELNS

-475 AGLEEMQSKVPSIL
+475 VGLEEMQSKVPSIL

-515 DAKTAAQDVANLQKQ
+515 DAKNAAQEVANLQKQ

-544 FITSAVKSTATVQQ
+544 FVTSAVKSTATVQQ

-573 VKQLKGEIHQT
+573 VKQLTGEIHQT

-594 PEGVKTLAGGIEK
+594 PAGVKTLAGGVEK

-631 GANKLKDGS
+631 GADKLKDGS

-659 GLGELYAGAN
+659 GLGQLSAGA
-669 QMAGGIN
+669 N
-676 QLADGSA
+676 QLADGSN
-683 QVTGGLGTVS
+683 QVTGGLGTLSVG
-693 ERANQMAGGINQL
+693 ANQMAGGINQL

-717 GTVSVGVSKLADGS
+717 GTLSVGVTKLADGS
-731 GQVTDGLGTVS
+731 
-742 VGVSK
+742 
-747 LADGSGQVT
+747 
-756 GGLGTVSVGVSKLA
+756 
-770 DGSSQVTGG
+770 
-779 LGTVSVA
+779 
-786 VNQLADGSSQVTG
+786 N
-799 GLGTLSAGANQM
+799 
-811 SGGITQ
+811 
-817 LTDGSSQVTTGLGT
+817 QVTTGLGD
-831 LNGGLNQMSTGS
+831 LNGGLNKMSTGS

-967 IQAIVA
+967 IQAVVA

-985 QSIPYF
+985 QSMPYF

-1073 WQNIGML
+1073 WQNVGIL

-1093 SLTLMHKRQFKNV
+1093 SLTWMHKRQFRNI

>member
-88 WEFVSEKEAEKGMEG
+88 WEFVSEKEAKKGMEG
-103 RKYYMLVRIPDDF
+103 RKYYMLVRIPNDF

-189 ANKLHD
+189 ASKLHD

-217 SGEMKDGAQKL
+217 SGEMKDGVQKL

-255 MQTGIGKLVDGSGKV
+255 MQIGIGKLVDGSGKV

-275 VLNSNVGIGKLVSGS
+275 VLNSNAGIGKLVDGS

-303 AGIGKLVSGSGKV
+303 
-316 TDGLHVLNSNAGI
+316 TGI

-378 GIGKLVSGSGKVT
+378 GIGKLVDGSGKVT

-420 GLNELVSKSGD
+420 GLNQLVSKSGE
-431 LKTGTTDLS
+431 LKAGTTDLS
-440 NGMGKLVEGR
+440 NGMGKLAEGQ

-475 AGLEEMQSKVPSIL
+475 AGLEEMQSKVPTIL
-489 NTVNEKIDGAGANV
+489 SKVNQKIDGAGENI

-515 DAKTAAQDVANLQKQ
+515 DAKNAAQEVANLQKQ

-594 PEGVKTLAGGIEK
+594 PEEGKTLAGGIEK

-624 GLDKAKI
+624 GLDNAKI
-631 GANKLKDGS
+631 GADKLKDGS
-640 VQLIDGVTQLQSG
+640 VQLIDGITQLQSG

-659 GLGELYAGAN
+659 GLDQLSAEAN

-676 QLADGSA
+676 QLADGSG
-683 QVTGGLGTVS
+683 QVTGGLGILS

-717 GTVSVGVSKLADGS
+717 GI
-731 GQVTDGLGTVS
+731 VS

-779 LGTVSVA
+779 LGTVSVG
-786 VNQLADGSSQVTG
+786 VSKLADGSGQVTG
-799 GLGTLSAGANQM
+799 GLGTLSVGANQM
-811 SGGITQ
+811 AGGVNQ
-817 LTDGSSQVTTGLGT
+817 LADGSGQVTTGLGT
-831 LNGGLNQMSTGS
+831 LNGGLNKMSTGS

-973 DVILLFGLGVEV
+973 DIILLFGLGVEV

-1073 WQNIGML
+1073 WQNVGIL

-1093 SLTLMHKRQFKNV
+1093 SLTWMHKRQFRNI
-1106 AENQSV
+1106 AENQSI

>member
-1 MKWNQLL
+1 MKGNQLL

-82 DNTSFK
+82 DNKSFK
-88 WEFVSEKEAEKGMEG
+88 WEFVSEKEAKKGMEG

-153 EKIKGEVSSTLTK
+153 EKIKGEVASTLTK

-217 SGEMKDGAQKL
+217 SGEMKDGVQKL

-255 MQTGIGKLVDGSGKV
+255 MQIGIGKLVD
-270 TDGLH
+270 
-275 VLNSNVGIGKLVSGS
+275 
-290 GKVTDGLHVLNSN
+290 
-303 AGIGKLVSGSGKV
+303 GSGKV

-360 KVTNG
+360 KVTDG
-365 LNMLN
+365 LHALN
-370 SKTGEMQT
+370 SNA
-378 GIGKLVSGSGKVT
+378 GIGKLVDGSGKVT
-391 DGLNTLNSKTGEM
+391 DGLNTLNSKTGE
-404 QKGIG
+404 
-409 ELRDGSEKVTG
+409 LRDGSEKVTG
-420 GLNELVSKSGD
+420 GLNKLVSKSGE

-440 NGMGKLVEGR
+440 NGMGKLVEGQ
-450 SQLEKG
+450 SQLEEG
-456 SQEIQK
+456 SQAIQK
-462 GLQDLNS
+462 GLQELNS

-515 DAKTAAQDVANLQKQ
+515 DAKNAAQEVANLQKQ

-544 FITSAVKSTATVQQ
+544 FVTSAVKSTATVQQ

-573 VKQLKGEIHQT
+573 VKQVKVEIHQT

-594 PEGVKTLAGGIEK
+594 PAGIKTLAGGIEK

-624 GLDKAKI
+624 GLDNAKI
-631 GANKLKDGS
+631 GADKLKDGS

-659 GLGELYAGAN
+659 GLGQLSAGV
-669 QMAGGIN
+669 N
-676 QLADGSA
+676 QLADGSGQVTDGLGTLSVGVSKLA
-683 QVTGGLGTVS
+683 DGSGQVTGGLGTLSV
-693 ERANQMAGGINQL
+693 GVTKL
-706 ADGSSQVTGGL
+706 ADGSGQVTGGL
-717 GTVSVGVSKLADGS
+717 GTLSVGVSKLADGS
-731 GQVTDGLGTVS
+731 GQVTDGLGTLS
-742 VGVSK
+742 VG
-747 LADGSGQVT
+747 ANQMA
-756 GGLGTVSVGVSKLA
+756 GG
-770 DGSSQVTGG
+770 
-779 LGTVSVA
+779 
-786 VNQLADGSSQVTG
+786 VNQLADGSG
-799 GLGTLSAGANQM
+799 
-811 SGGITQ
+811 
-817 LTDGSSQVTTGLGT
+817 QVTTGLGT
-831 LNGGLNQMSTGS
+831 LNGGLNQMSNGS

-991 ILFSIVTSL
+991 ILFSIITSL

-1014 DAGRFIAIITLIIQ
+1014 DAGRFIAIITLIMQ

-1058 SGLKAVVSSGDFNFM
+1058 SGLKAVVSSGDFDFM

>member
-1 MKWNQLL
+1 MKGNQLL
-8 RKEFTEIIK
+8 RKEFAQIIK

-88 WEFVSEKEAEKGMEG
+88 WEFVSEKEAKKGMEG

-121 TLLKDDPKPLNLEYI
+121 TLLKDEPKPLNLEYI

-153 EKIKGEVSSTLTK
+153 EKIKGEVASTLTK

-189 ANKLHD
+189 ASKLHD

-217 SGEMKDGAQKL
+217 SGEMKDGVGKL
-228 ADGSNKLVDGSG
+228 FDGSG

-255 MQTGIGKLVDGSGKV
+255 MQI
-270 TDGLH
+270 
-275 VLNSNVGIGKLVSGS
+275 
-290 GKVTDGLHVLNSN
+290 
-303 AGIGKLVSGSGKV
+303 
-316 TDGLHVLNSNAGI
+316 
-329 GKLVDGS
+329 
-336 GKVTDGLHAL
+336 
-346 NSNAGIGKLVDGSG
+346 GIGKLVDGSG

-365 LNMLN
+365 LNTLN
-370 SKTGEMQT
+370 SKTSEMQT
-378 GIGKLVSGSGKVT
+378 GIGKLIDGSGKVT
-391 DGLNTLNSKTGEM
+391 AGLNTLNNKTGEM

-409 ELRDGSEKVTG
+409 ELHDGSEKVTG
-420 GLNELVSKSGD
+420 GLNKLVSKSGE
-431 LKTGTTDLS
+431 LQKGTTDLS
-440 NGMGKLVEGR
+440 NGMGKLAEGQ
-450 SQLEKG
+450 SQLEKW

-469 NVQKSA
+469 NVQKSV
-475 AGLEEMQSKVPSIL
+475 AGLGEMQSKGPSIL

-503 NQLNELTQSTAG
+503 NQLNELTQSTAE
-515 DAKTAAQDVANLQKQ
+515 DAKNAAQDVANLQKQ

-558 KAAGVAGGTNKLNEE
+558 KTTGVAGGTNRLNEE
-573 VKQLKGEIHQT
+573 VKQLKGEINQKT
-584 TNGLQNKLPN
+584 GDGQSKLPN
-594 PEGVKTLAGGIEK
+594 AAELQSLTAGIEQ
-607 LTNAQNEFVSK
+607 LSSAQKGFVEK
-618 FHGFGE
+618 FQGFGAKLNVAKE
-624 GLDKAKI
+624 GTTKFKNES
-631 GANKLKDGS
+631 G
-640 VQLIDGVTQLQSG
+640 QLID
-653 SGKVTA
+653 A
-659 GLGELYAGAN
+659 
-669 QMAGGIN
+669 IN
-676 QLADGSA
+676 QLADGS
-683 QVTGGLGTVS
+683 G
-693 ERANQMAGGINQL
+693 
-706 ADGSSQVTGGL
+706 
-717 GTVSVGVSKLADGS
+717 K
-731 GQVTDGLGTVS
+731 
-742 VGVSK
+742 
-747 LADGSGQVT
+747 
-756 GGLGTVSVGVSKLA
+756 
-770 DGSSQVTGG
+770 
-779 LGTVSVA
+779 
-786 VNQLADGSSQVTG
+786 VTG

-811 SGGITQ
+811 AGGVNQLASGSG
-817 LTDGSSQVTTGLGT
+817 QVTTGLGA
-831 LNGGLNQMSTGS
+831 LSTGS

-897 FASPVKVKTEK
+897 FASPVKVKTGK

-967 IQAIVA
+967 IQAVVA
-973 DVILLFGLGVEV
+973 DIILLFGLGVEV

-1073 WQNIGML
+1073 WQNIGIL
-1080 MIFIVVLSLGTIA
+1080 MIFIVILSLGTIA
-1093 SLTLMHKRQFKNV
+1093 SLTWMHKRQFKNI

>member
-1 MKWNQLL
+1 MKGNQLL
-8 RKEFTEIIK
+8 RKEFTQIIK

-88 WEFVSEKEAEKGMEG
+88 WEFVSEKEAKKGMEG

-121 TLLKDDPKPLNLEYI
+121 TLLKDEPKPLNLEYI

-153 EKIKGEVSSTLTK
+153 EKIKGEVASTLTK

-189 ANKLHD
+189 ASKLHD
-195 GSSELHD
+195 GSNELHD

-217 SGEMKDGAQKL
+217 SGEMKDGVQKL
-228 ADGSNKLVDGSG
+228 ADGSNKLQDGSG
-240 KVTNGLNTLNSKTGE
+240 KVTAGLNTLNSKNGIGKLQDGSGKVTDGLNMLNSKTGE

-270 TDGLH
+270 T
-275 VLNSNVGIGKLVSGS
+275 N
-290 GKVTDGLHVLNSN
+290 
-303 AGIGKLVSGSGKV
+303 
-316 TDGLHVLNSNAGI
+316 
-329 GKLVDGS
+329 
-336 GKVTDGLHAL
+336 
-346 NSNAGIGKLVDGSG
+346 
-360 KVTNG
+360 
-365 LNMLN
+365 
-370 SKTGEMQT
+370 
-378 GIGKLVSGSGKVT
+378 
-391 DGLNTLNSKTGEM
+391 GLNTLNSKTGE
-404 QKGIG
+404 
-409 ELRDGSEKVTG
+409 LRDGSEKVTD
-420 GLNELVSKSGD
+420 GLNKLVSKSGE
-431 LKTGTTDLS
+431 LQTGTTDLS
-440 NGMGKLVEGR
+440 NGMGKLAEGQ

-462 GLQDLNS
+462 GLQELNS

-475 AGLEEMQSKVPSIL
+475 GALAEMQSKVPSIL

-503 NQLNELTQSTAG
+503 NQLNEFTQSTAG

-544 FITSAVKSTATVQQ
+544 FVTSAVKSTATVQQ

-573 VKQLKGEIHQT
+573 VKQLKGEISEKTSRMQS
-584 TNGLQNKLPN
+584 KMPN
-594 PEGVKTLAGGIEK
+594 PEDVGNLTSGIKK

-618 FHGFGE
+618 FQGLGE
-624 GLDKAKI
+624 GLGNAKV
-631 GANKLKDGS
+631 GVDKLKNGS

-659 GLGELYAGAN
+659 GLGQLSAGA
-669 QMAGGIN
+669 N
-676 QLADGSA
+676 QLADGSN
-683 QVTGGLGTVS
+683 QVTGGLGTLSVG
-693 ERANQMAGGINQL
+693 ANQMAGGINQL

-717 GTVSVGVSKLADGS
+717 GTLSVGVTKLADGS
-731 GQVTDGLGTVS
+731 
-742 VGVSK
+742 
-747 LADGSGQVT
+747 
-756 GGLGTVSVGVSKLA
+756 
-770 DGSSQVTGG
+770 
-779 LGTVSVA
+779 
-786 VNQLADGSSQVTG
+786 N
-799 GLGTLSAGANQM
+799 
-811 SGGITQ
+811 
-817 LTDGSSQVTTGLGT
+817 QVTTGLGN

-1073 WQNIGML
+1073 WQNVGVL

-1093 SLTLMHKRQFKNV
+1093 SLTWMHKRQFRNI
-1106 AENQSV
+1106 AENQSI

>member
-1 MKWNQLL
+1 MKGNQLL

-82 DNTSFK
+82 DNKNFK
-88 WEFVSEKEAEKGMEG
+88 WEFVSEKEAKKGMEG

-121 TLLKDDPKPLNLEYI
+121 TLLKDNPKPLKLEYI

-153 EKIKGEVSSTLTK
+153 EKIKGEVASTLTK

-202 GSSKVTDGLHTLQGK
+202 GSSKVTDGFHTLQGK
-217 SGEMKDGAQKL
+217 SGEMKDGVQKL

-255 MQTGIGKLVDGSGKV
+255 MQTGIGKLQDGSQKV
-270 TDGLH
+270 T
-275 VLNSNVGIGKLVSGS
+275 
-290 GKVTDGLHVLNSN
+290 
-303 AGIGKLVSGSGKV
+303 A
-316 TDGLHVLNSNAGI
+316 
-329 GKLVDGS
+329 
-336 GKVTDGLHAL
+336 
-346 NSNAGIGKLVDGSG
+346 
-360 KVTNG
+360 
-365 LNMLN
+365 
-370 SKTGEMQT
+370 
-378 GIGKLVSGSGKVT
+378 
-391 DGLNTLNSKTGEM
+391 GLNTLVN
-404 QKGIG
+404 
-409 ELRDGSEKVTG
+409 
-420 GLNELVSKSGD
+420 KSGE
-431 LKTGTTDLS
+431 LKTGTNELAA
-440 NGMGKLVEGR
+440 GMEQLVGGQ
-450 SQLEKG
+450 SQLEG
-456 SQEIQK
+456 VSQKIEK
-462 GLQDLNS
+462 GLQELDS
-469 NVQKSA
+469 KVKSSA
-475 AGLEEMQSKVPSIL
+475 AGLEEMQAKVPTIL
-489 NTVNEKIDGAGANV
+489 NKVNEKIDGAEKNV
-503 NQLNELTQSTAG
+503 NQLNGFTQSTAG
-515 DAKTAAQDVANLQKQ
+515 DAKNAAQDVANLQKQ
-530 IESLPKEYQEQLQP
+530 IESLPKEYLEQLQP
-544 FITSAVKSTATVQQ
+544 YITNAAKSTATVQQ
-558 KAAGVAGGTNKLNEE
+558 KVAVVSGGTKKLNEE
-573 VKQLKGEIHQT
+573 VNQLKGEINQKASEM
-584 TNGLQNKLPN
+584 QNKLPN
-594 PEGVKTLAGGIEK
+594 SGGINTLTDGITK
-607 LTNAQNEFVSK
+607 LMNAQNQFVSK

-624 GLDKAKI
+624 GLNNAKV
-631 GANKLKDGS
+631 GVNKLNKGS
-640 VQLIDGVTQLQSG
+640 DQLIDGVTQL
-653 SGKVTA
+653 
-659 GLGELYAGAN
+659 
-669 QMAGGIN
+669 
-676 QLADGSA
+676 
-683 QVTGGLGTVS
+683 
-693 ERANQMAGGINQL
+693 
-706 ADGSSQVTGGL
+706 ADGSS
-717 GTVSVGVSKLADGS
+717 K
-731 GQVTDGLGTVS
+731 
-742 VGVSK
+742 
-747 LADGSGQVT
+747 
-756 GGLGTVSVGVSKLA
+756 
-770 DGSSQVTGG
+770 
-779 LGTVSVA
+779 
-786 VNQLADGSSQVTG
+786 VTG

-817 LTDGSSQVTTGLGT
+817 LVDGSSQVTTGLGT

-908 MAEVPNYG
+908 IAEVPNYG

-991 ILFSIVTSL
+991 ILFSIITSL

-1014 DAGRFIAIITLIIQ
+1014 DAGRFIAIITLIMQ

>member
-82 DNTSFK
+82 DNKSFK
-88 WEFVSEKEAEKGMEG
+88 WEFVSEKEAKKGMEG
-103 RKYYMLVRIPDDF
+103 RKYYMLVRIPNDF

-217 SGEMKDGAQKL
+217 SGEMKDGVGKL

-240 KVTNGLNTLNSKTGE
+240 KVTAGLNTLNSKTGIGKLQDGSGKVTDGLNTLNGKTGE

-270 TDGLH
+270 TND
-275 VLNSNVGIGKLVSGS
+275 
-290 GKVTDGLHVLNSN
+290 
-303 AGIGKLVSGSGKV
+303 
-316 TDGLHVLNSNAGI
+316 
-329 GKLVDGS
+329 
-336 GKVTDGLHAL
+336 
-346 NSNAGIGKLVDGSG
+346 
-360 KVTNG
+360 
-365 LNMLN
+365 
-370 SKTGEMQT
+370 
-378 GIGKLVSGSGKVT
+378 
-391 DGLNTLNSKTGEM
+391 LNTLNSKT
-404 QKGIG
+404 G

-420 GLNELVSKSGD
+420 GLNKLVSKSGE
-431 LKTGTTDLS
+431 LQTGTTDLS
-440 NGMGKLVEGR
+440 NGMGKLAEGK

-462 GLQDLNS
+462 GLQELNS

-475 AGLEEMQSKVPSIL
+475 VGLEEMQSKVPSIL

-515 DAKTAAQDVANLQKQ
+515 DAKNAAQEVANLQKQ

-544 FITSAVKSTATVQQ
+544 FVTSAVKSTATVQQ
-558 KAAGVAGGTNKLNEE
+558 KATGVAGGTNKLNEE
-573 VKQLKGEIHQT
+573 VKQLTGEIHQT

-594 PEGVKTLAGGIEK
+594 PAGVKTLAGGVEK

-631 GANKLKDGS
+631 GADKLKDGS

-659 GLGELYAGAN
+659 GLGQLSAGA
-669 QMAGGIN
+669 N
-676 QLADGSA
+676 QLADGSN
-683 QVTGGLGTVS
+683 QVTGGLGTLSVG
-693 ERANQMAGGINQL
+693 ANQMAGGINQL

-717 GTVSVGVSKLADGS
+717 GTLSVGVTKLADGS
-731 GQVTDGLGTVS
+731 
-742 VGVSK
+742 
-747 LADGSGQVT
+747 
-756 GGLGTVSVGVSKLA
+756 
-770 DGSSQVTGG
+770 
-779 LGTVSVA
+779 
-786 VNQLADGSSQVTG
+786 N
-799 GLGTLSAGANQM
+799 
-811 SGGITQ
+811 
-817 LTDGSSQVTTGLGT
+817 QVTTGLGD
-831 LNGGLNQMSTGS
+831 LNGGLNKMSTGS

-939 PLRDTVGVPKS
+939 PLRDTVGVPQS

-973 DVILLFGLGVEV
+973 DIILLFGLGVEV
-985 QSIPYF
+985 QSMPYF

-1073 WQNIGML
+1073 WQNVGIL

-1093 SLTLMHKRQFKNV
+1093 SLTWMHKRQFRNI
-1106 AENQSV
+1106 AENQSI

>member
-67 GKPIEVGKGLVDNLK
+67 GKPIEVGKGLVDKLK

-88 WEFVSEKEAEKGMEG
+88 WEFVSEKEAKKGMEG
-103 RKYYMLVRIPDDF
+103 RKYYMLVRIPNDF

-217 SGEMKDGAQKL
+217 SGEMKDGVGKL
-228 ADGSNKLVDGSG
+228 ADGSNKLVDGSGKVTAGLNTLNSKTGIGKLQDGSGKVTDGLNTLNGKTGEMQTGIGKLVDGSG

-255 MQTGIGKLVDGSGKV
+255 
-270 TDGLH
+270 
-275 VLNSNVGIGKLVSGS
+275 
-290 GKVTDGLHVLNSN
+290 
-303 AGIGKLVSGSGKV
+303 
-316 TDGLHVLNSNAGI
+316 
-329 GKLVDGS
+329 
-336 GKVTDGLHAL
+336 
-346 NSNAGIGKLVDGSG
+346 
-360 KVTNG
+360 
-365 LNMLN
+365 
-370 SKTGEMQT
+370 
-378 GIGKLVSGSGKVT
+378 
-391 DGLNTLNSKTGEM
+391 
-404 QKGIG
+404 
-409 ELRDGSEKVTG
+409 LRDGSEKVTG
-420 GLNELVSKSGD
+420 GLNKLVSKSGE
-431 LKTGTTDLS
+431 LQTGTTDLS
-440 NGMGKLVEGR
+440 NGMGKLAEGQ

-462 GLQDLNS
+462 GLQELNS

-475 AGLEEMQSKVPSIL
+475 VGLEEMQSKVPSIL

-515 DAKTAAQDVANLQKQ
+515 DAKNAAQEVANLQKQ

-544 FITSAVKSTATVQQ
+544 FVTSAVKSTATVQQ

-573 VKQLKGEIHQT
+573 VKQLTGEIHQT

-594 PEGVKTLAGGIEK
+594 PAGVKTLAGGVEK
-607 LTNAQNEFVSK
+607 LTNAQNEFVSN

-631 GANKLKDGS
+631 GADKLKDGS

-659 GLGELYAGAN
+659 GLGQLSAGA
-669 QMAGGIN
+669 N
-676 QLADGSA
+676 QLADGSN
-683 QVTGGLGTVS
+683 QVTGGLGTLSVG
-693 ERANQMAGGINQL
+693 AHQMAGGINQL

-717 GTVSVGVSKLADGS
+717 GTLSVGVTKLADGS
-731 GQVTDGLGTVS
+731 
-742 VGVSK
+742 
-747 LADGSGQVT
+747 
-756 GGLGTVSVGVSKLA
+756 
-770 DGSSQVTGG
+770 
-779 LGTVSVA
+779 
-786 VNQLADGSSQVTG
+786 N
-799 GLGTLSAGANQM
+799 
-811 SGGITQ
+811 
-817 LTDGSSQVTTGLGT
+817 QVTTGLGD
-831 LNGGLNQMSTGS
+831 LNGGLNKMSTGS

-858 KVTDGLVKVND
+858 KVTDGLVKVSD

-973 DVILLFGLGVEV
+973 DIILLFGLGVEV
-985 QSIPYF
+985 QSMPYF

-1073 WQNIGML
+1073 WQNVGIL
-1080 MIFIVVLSLGTIA
+1080 MIFIVVLSLGTIV
-1093 SLTLMHKRQFKNV
+1093 SLTWMHKRQFRNIV
-1106 AENQSV
+1106 ENQSI

>member
-1 MKWNQLL
+1 MKWHKLL
-8 RKEFTEIIK
+8 SKEFAEIIK

-43 WDPYKQLDDLPVAV
+43 WDPYEQLDDLPVAV
-57 VNLDKGAVFD
+57 VNLDKGAELD

-82 DNTSFK
+82 DNKSFK
-88 WEFVSEKEAEKGMEG
+88 WEFVSEREAKEGMEG

-175 IQDVSKGLADGAEG
+175 IKDVSKGLADGAEG

-217 SGEMKDGAQKL
+217 SGEIQTGVGKL
-228 ADGSNKLVDGSG
+228 FDGSGKVTAGLNTLNSKTGEMQIGIGKLVDGSG

-255 MQTGIGKLVDGSGKV
+255 
-270 TDGLH
+270 
-275 VLNSNVGIGKLVSGS
+275 
-290 GKVTDGLHVLNSN
+290 
-303 AGIGKLVSGSGKV
+303 
-316 TDGLHVLNSNAGI
+316 
-329 GKLVDGS
+329 
-336 GKVTDGLHAL
+336 
-346 NSNAGIGKLVDGSG
+346 
-360 KVTNG
+360 
-365 LNMLN
+365 
-370 SKTGEMQT
+370 
-378 GIGKLVSGSGKVT
+378 
-391 DGLNTLNSKTGEM
+391 
-404 QKGIG
+404 
-409 ELRDGSEKVTG
+409 LRDGSEKVTG
-420 GLNELVSKSGD
+420 GLNKLVSKSGE
-431 LKTGTTDLS
+431 LQTGTTDLS
-440 NGMGKLVEGR
+440 NGMGKLAEGQ
-450 SQLEKG
+450 SQLEEG

-462 GLQDLNS
+462 GLQELNS

-515 DAKTAAQDVANLQKQ
+515 DAKNAAQEVANLQKQ

-558 KAAGVAGGTNKLNEE
+558 KAVGVAGGTNKLNEE

-584 TNGLQNKLPN
+584 TNGPQNKLPN
-594 PEGVKTLAGGIEK
+594 SEGVKTLAGGIEK

-624 GLDKAKI
+624 GLDNAKI
-631 GANKLKDGS
+631 GADKLKDGS

-659 GLGELYAGAN
+659 GLG
-669 QMAGGIN
+669 
-676 QLADGSA
+676 QL
-683 QVTGGLGTVS
+683 
-693 ERANQMAGGINQL
+693 
-706 ADGSSQVTGGL
+706 
-717 GTVSVGVSKLADGS
+717 SVG
-731 GQVTDGLGTVS
+731 
-742 VGVSK
+742 
-747 LADGSGQVT
+747 
-756 GGLGTVSVGVSKLA
+756 
-770 DGSSQVTGG
+770 
-779 LGTVSVA
+779 
-786 VNQLADGSSQVTG
+786 VNQLADGSNQVTG
-799 GLGTLSAGANQM
+799 GLGTLSAGAGQM

-817 LTDGSSQVTTGLGT
+817 LANGSGQVTTGLST
-831 LNGGLNQMSTGS
+831 LSTGS
-843 TQLIDGVNKLADGSG
+843 TQLIDGVNKLTDGSG

-973 DVILLFGLGVEV
+973 DVILLFWLGVEV

-1000 AFIALIQCLVTAFG
+1000 AFISLIQCLVTAFG

-1037 LELIPKFLQPFN
+1037 LELIPKYLQPFN

-1058 SGLKAVVSSGDFNFM
+1058 SGFKAVVSSGDFNFM
-1073 WQNIGML
+1073 WQNIGIL

-1093 SLTLMHKRQFKNV
+1093 SLTWMHKRQFKNI
-1106 AENQSV
+1106 AENQSI

>member
-43 WDPYKQLDDLPVAV
+43 WDPYEQLDDLPVAV

-82 DNTSFK
+82 DNKSFK
-88 WEFVSEKEAEKGMEG
+88 WEFVSEKEAKEGMEG

-175 IQDVSKGLADGAEG
+175 IKDVSKGLADGADG
-189 ANKLHD
+189 ADKLHD
-195 GSSELHD
+195 GASELHD
-202 GSSKVTDGLHTLQGK
+202 GSNKVTDGLYTLQGK
-217 SGEMKDGAQKL
+217 SGEMKDGVQKL
-228 ADGSNKLVDGSG
+228 ADGSNKLQDGSGKVTAGLNTLNSKTGIGKLADGSG
-240 KVTNGLNTLNSKTGE
+240 KVTNGLNTLNGKT
-255 MQTGIGKLVDGSGKV
+255 D
-270 TDGLH
+270 
-275 VLNSNVGIGKLVSGS
+275 
-290 GKVTDGLHVLNSN
+290 
-303 AGIGKLVSGSGKV
+303 
-316 TDGLHVLNSNAGI
+316 
-329 GKLVDGS
+329 
-336 GKVTDGLHAL
+336 
-346 NSNAGIGKLVDGSG
+346 
-360 KVTNG
+360 
-365 LNMLN
+365 
-370 SKTGEMQT
+370 
-378 GIGKLVSGSGKVT
+378 
-391 DGLNTLNSKTGEM
+391 EM

-409 ELRDGSEKVTG
+409 ELRSGSEKVTN
-420 GLNELVSKSGD
+420 GLNTLES
-431 LKTGTTDLS
+431 KTGELKKGTTELS
-440 NGMGKLVEGR
+440 NGMEKLVEGQ

-462 GLQDLNS
+462 GLQELN
-469 NVQKSA
+469 NKVQNSV
-475 AGLEEMQSKVPSIL
+475 AGLGEMQSKVPSIL
-489 NTVNEKIDGAGANV
+489 NTVNEKIDGAGENV

-515 DAKTAAQDVANLQKQ
+515 DAKNAAQEVANLQKQ

-544 FITSAVKSTATVQQ
+544 FITNAVKSTATVQQ
-558 KAAGVAGGTNKLNEE
+558 KAAGVAGGTSKLNEE
-573 VKQLKGEIHQT
+573 VKQLKGEISEKTSGMQS
-584 TNGLQNKLPN
+584 KIPN
-594 PEGVKTLAGGIEK
+594 PEEVENLTSGIKK

-618 FHGFGE
+618 FHGLGE
-624 GLDKAKI
+624 GLGNAKV
-631 GANKLKDGS
+631 GADKLKNGS
-640 VQLIDGVTQLQSG
+640 GQLIDGVNQLLDG
-653 SGKVTA
+653 SGKVT
-659 GLGELYAGAN
+659 E
-669 QMAGGIN
+669 
-676 QLADGSA
+676 
-683 QVTGGLGTVS
+683 GLGTLSVG
-693 ERANQMAGGINQL
+693 ANQMAGGINQL

-717 GTVSVGVSKLADGS
+717 GTLSVGVTKLA
-731 GQVTDGLGTVS
+731 
-742 VGVSK
+742 
-747 LADGSGQVT
+747 
-756 GGLGTVSVGVSKLA
+756 
-770 DGSSQVTGG
+770 
-779 LGTVSVA
+779 
-786 VNQLADGSSQVTG
+786 
-799 GLGTLSAGANQM
+799 
-811 SGGITQ
+811 
-817 LTDGSSQVTTGLGT
+817 DGSSQVTTGLGT
-831 LNGGLNQMSTGS
+831 LNGGLNKMSTGS
-843 TQLIDGVNKLADGSG
+843 TQLIDGVNKLANGSG

-908 MAEVPNYG
+908 LAEVPNYG

-1014 DAGRFIAIITLIIQ
+1014 DAGRFIAILTLIIQ

-1037 LELIPKFLQPFN
+1037 LELIPKFYN
-1049 AWLPMTYSV
+1049 H
-1058 SGLKAVVSSGDFNFM
+1058 
-1073 WQNIGML
+1073 
-1080 MIFIVVLSLGTIA
+1080 
-1093 SLTLMHKRQFKNV
+1093 LTLGYR
-1106 AENQSV
+1106 
-1112 EA
+1112 

>member
-1 MKWNQLL
+1 MNILVIQKKGGEMMKGNQLL
-8 RKEFTEIIK
+8 RKEFTQIIK

-88 WEFVSEKEAEKGMEG
+88 WEFVSEKEAKKGMEG

-153 EKIKGEVSSTLTK
+153 EKIKTEVSSTLTK

-217 SGEMKDGAQKL
+217 SGEMKDGVGKL
-228 ADGSNKLVDGSG
+228 FDGSG

-255 MQTGIGKLVDGSGKV
+255 MQIGIGKLVD
-270 TDGLH
+270 
-275 VLNSNVGIGKLVSGS
+275 
-290 GKVTDGLHVLNSN
+290 
-303 AGIGKLVSGSGKV
+303 GSGKV

-360 KVTNG
+360 KVTDG
-365 LNMLN
+365 LNTLN
-370 SKTGEMQT
+370 SKTSEMQT
-378 GIGKLVSGSGKVT
+378 GIGKLVDGSGKIT
-391 DGLNTLNSKTGEM
+391 ASLNTLNSKT
-404 QKGIG
+404 G

-420 GLNELVSKSGD
+420 GLNQLVSKSGE

-440 NGMGKLVEGR
+440 NGMGKLAEGQR
-450 SQLEKG
+450 QLEKG

-515 DAKTAAQDVANLQKQ
+515 DAKNAAQDVANLQKQ

-573 VKQLKGEIHQT
+573 VKQLTGEIHQT
-584 TNGLQNKLPN
+584 TNGLQKQLPN
-594 PEGVKTLAGGIEK
+594 PAGVKTLAGGVEK

-618 FHGFGE
+618 FYGFGE
-624 GLDKAKI
+624 GLDNAKI
-631 GANKLKDGS
+631 GADKLKDGS

-659 GLGELYAGAN
+659 GLGQLSAG
-669 QMAGGIN
+669 
-676 QLADGSA
+676 
-683 QVTGGLGTVS
+683 V
-693 ERANQMAGGINQL
+693 NQL

-717 GTVSVGVSKLADGS
+717 GQLS
-731 GQVTDGLGTVS
+731 
-742 VGVSK
+742 
-747 LADGSGQVT
+747 T
-756 GGLGTVSVGVSKLA
+756 GA
-770 DGSSQVTGG
+770 NQMAGG
-779 LGTVSVA
+779 

-799 GLGTLSAGANQM
+799 GLGTLSVGVTKLADGSSQVTGGLGTLSGGVTKLADGSSQVTGGLDTLSAGAGQM

-817 LTDGSSQVTTGLGT
+817 LADGSGQVTTGLGT
-831 LNGGLNQMSTGS
+831 LSTGS

-962 LSVGI
+962 LSVGV
-967 IQAIVA
+967 IQAVVA

-1073 WQNIGML
+1073 WQNIGIL

-1093 SLTLMHKRQFKNV
+1093 SLTWMHKRQFKNI

>member
-1 MKWNQLL
+1 MKGNQLL

-82 DNTSFK
+82 DNKSFK
-88 WEFVSEKEAEKGMEG
+88 WEFVSEKEAKKGMEG

-121 TLLKDDPKPLNLEYI
+121 TLLKDNPKPLNLEYI

-153 EKIKGEVSSTLTK
+153 EKIKTEVSSTLTK

-175 IQDVSKGLADGAEG
+175 IKDVSKGLADGAEG
-189 ANKLHD
+189 ANELHD

-217 SGEMKDGAQKL
+217 SGEMKDGVQKL
-228 ADGSNKLVDGSG
+228 ADGSG

-255 MQTGIGKLVDGSGKV
+255 MQTGIGKLQDGSGKV
-270 TDGLH
+270 TG
-275 VLNSNVGIGKLVSGS
+275 
-290 GKVTDGLHVLNSN
+290 
-303 AGIGKLVSGSGKV
+303 
-316 TDGLHVLNSNAGI
+316 
-329 GKLVDGS
+329 
-336 GKVTDGLHAL
+336 
-346 NSNAGIGKLVDGSG
+346 
-360 KVTNG
+360 
-365 LNMLN
+365 
-370 SKTGEMQT
+370 
-378 GIGKLVSGSGKVT
+378 
-391 DGLNTLNSKTGEM
+391 GLNTLNSKT
-404 QKGIG
+404 G

-420 GLNELVSKSGD
+420 GLNKLVSKSGE
-431 LKTGTTDLS
+431 LQTGTTNLS
-440 NGMGKLVEGR
+440 NGMGKLVEGQ

-456 SQEIQK
+456 SQAIQK

-469 NVQKSA
+469 NVQNSA

-489 NTVNEKIDGAGANV
+489 NAVNEKIDGAGENV

-515 DAKTAAQDVANLQKQ
+515 DAKNAAQEVANLQKK

-558 KAAGVAGGTNKLNEE
+558 KATGVAGGTNKLNEE
-573 VKQLKGEIHQT
+573 VKQLKGEIDQKT
-584 TNGLQNKLPN
+584 SGLQNKLPN
-594 PEGVKTLAGGIEK
+594 SEGVKTLADGIEK

-618 FHGFGE
+618 FYGFGE
-624 GLDKAKI
+624 GLDNAKI
-631 GANKLKDGS
+631 GADKLKDGS
-640 VQLIDGVTQLQSG
+640 VQLIDGITQLQSG

-659 GLGELYAGAN
+659 GLGQLSAG
-669 QMAGGIN
+669 
-676 QLADGSA
+676 
-683 QVTGGLGTVS
+683 
-693 ERANQMAGGINQL
+693 
-706 ADGSSQVTGGL
+706 
-717 GTVSVGVSKLADGS
+717 
-731 GQVTDGLGTVS
+731 
-742 VGVSK
+742 
-747 LADGSGQVT
+747 
-756 GGLGTVSVGVSKLA
+756 
-770 DGSSQVTGG
+770 
-779 LGTVSVA
+779 
-786 VNQLADGSSQVTG
+786 VNQLVDGSSQVTG
-799 GLGTLSAGANQM
+799 GLGTLSVGTSQM
-811 SGGITQ
+811 TGGITQ
-817 LTDGSSQVTTGLGT
+817 LADGSSQVTTGLGT
-831 LNGGLNQMSTGS
+831 LNGGLNKMSTGS

-877 LGEGAEKTGEVK
+877 LWEGAEKTGEVK

-991 ILFSIVTSL
+991 ILFSIITSL

-1014 DAGRFIAIITLIIQ
+1014 DAGRFIAIITLIMQ

-1037 LELIPKFLQPFN
+1037 LELIPKFLQPFH

-1058 SGLKAVVSSGDFNFM
+1058 SGLKAVVSSGDFDFM

>member
-1 MKWNQLL
+1 MKGNQLL
-8 RKEFTEIIK
+8 RKEFTQIIK

-88 WEFVSEKEAEKGMEG
+88 WEFVSEKEAKKGMEG

-121 TLLKDDPKPLNLEYI
+121 TLLKDEPKPLNLEYI

-189 ANKLHD
+189 ASKLHD

-217 SGEMKDGAQKL
+217 SGEMKDGVQKL

-255 MQTGIGKLVDGSGKV
+255 MQIGIGKLVDGSGKV

-275 VLNSNVGIGKLVSGS
+275 VLNSN
-290 GKVTDGLHVLNSN
+290 
-303 AGIGKLVSGSGKV
+303 AGIGKL
-316 TDGLHVLNSNAGI
+316 I
-329 GKLVDGS
+329 
-336 GKVTDGLHAL
+336 
-346 NSNAGIGKLVDGSG
+346 DGSG

-365 LNMLN
+365 LNTLN

-378 GIGKLVSGSGKVT
+378 GIGKLIDGSGKVT

-404 QKGIG
+404 QKGID
-409 ELRDGSEKVTG
+409 ELHDGSEKVTG
-420 GLNELVSKSGD
+420 GLNKLVSKSGE
-431 LKTGTTDLS
+431 LKIGTTDLS
-440 NGMGKLVEGR
+440 NGMEALVEGQR
-450 SQLEKG
+450 QLEKW

-462 GLQDLNS
+462 GLQDLSS
-469 NVQKSA
+469 NVQKSTA
-475 AGLEEMQSKVPSIL
+475 TLEEMQSKDPAIL
-489 NTVNEKIDGAGANV
+489 STVNEKIDGAGANV
-503 NQLNELTQSTAG
+503 NQLNELTQSTAR
-515 DAKTAAQDVANLQKQ
+515 DAKNAAQDVADLQKQ

-544 FITSAVKSTATVQQ
+544 FVTSAIKNTTTVQQ

-573 VKQLKGEIHQT
+573 VKQLKGEINQKT
-584 TNGLQNKLPN
+584 GNGQSKLPN
-594 PEGVKTLAGGIEK
+594 PVELQSLTVGIERLSSAQTGFVEKFQGFGVKLN
-607 LTNAQNEFVSK
+607 NAKE
-618 FHGFGE
+618 
-624 GLDKAKI
+624 
-631 GANKLKDGS
+631 GANTLKNESGHLIDAINQLADGS
-640 VQLIDGVTQLQSG
+640 D
-653 SGKVTA
+653 KVTG
-659 GLGELYAGAN
+659 GLGALSAGAN
-669 QMAGGIN
+669 QMAGG
-676 QLADGSA
+676 
-683 QVTGGLGTVS
+683 
-693 ERANQMAGGINQL
+693 
-706 ADGSSQVTGGL
+706 
-717 GTVSVGVSKLADGS
+717 
-731 GQVTDGLGTVS
+731 
-742 VGVSK
+742 
-747 LADGSGQVT
+747 
-756 GGLGTVSVGVSKLA
+756 
-770 DGSSQVTGG
+770 
-779 LGTVSVA
+779 
-786 VNQLADGSSQVTG
+786 VNQLANGSSQVTG

-811 SGGITQ
+811 AGGVNQ
-817 LTDGSSQVTTGLGT
+817 LANGSSQVTGGLGTLSVGVSKLADGSKQVTGGLGSLSVGVNQMAGGVTQLADGSGQVTTGIGT
-831 LNGGLNQMSTGS
+831 LNGGLNKMSTGS

-967 IQAIVA
+967 IQAVVA

-1000 AFIALIQCLVTAFG
+1000 AFIALIQCLVTVFG

-1058 SGLKAVVSSGDFNFM
+1058 SGLKAVVSSGDFDFM
-1073 WQNIGML
+1073 WQNVGVL

-1093 SLTLMHKRQFKNV
+1093 SLTWMHKRQFKNI